1 MKKNNLIEML
11 QGCSMRNGMPVSAS
25 NPDGEPTVNRQS
37 RLMSYQCSLRNL
49 AMIFAILTLSI
60 ANIGT
65 AWGESPYNLDI
76 TSAFSSTGNQSK
88 NDGTVTISGYIQSKK
103 YNNVEST
110 KVAYLD
116 GSYYLTVSATSAC
129 ITSITVTANTDD
141 NSNTHEV
148 AYQTSADGSSW
159 SASTNMG
166 TCANRRSAPTSRT
179 ANFSP
184 AVQYVRFTK
193 GGSNKISVGAISIT
207 YTDGGG
213 DPDPGDECTK
223 IFWFAKA
230 EDAKTAGVEN
240 NTSTF
245 TGVVSGTSEEVSG
258 TITIDGKDYSVT
270 GRGKNG
276 KSAITFTVPVNKTA
290 TLYGLASSSGSSAR
304 ELTLT
309 GPNEY
314 SQVQSTSASSST
326 AGTITFTKMTA
337 GNYSI
342 AWGGKGAISML
353 CLKLCDAEPSCT
365 APNHV
370 DIKASAEVD
379 GYGRY
384 TIGEDISLTA
394 TAYSSAGTGS
404 PITSGIT
411 GYQWQKYVV
420 SEWQN
425 VTNEGNISGAT
436 TANLQISSCTE
447 SNVGSYQCIVSTGA
461 TCSTTSNSKM
471 VRVYSLDGNY
481 YGKAWTKNAIT
492 WTGNKTG
499 TVTLNLDAKQVYEF
513 KVRDNDGKEYG
524 SGANNYVIQ
533 SRDSKDCGTGNVNVR
548 LLTAPAGNYTF
559 TIDITHAQDNS
570 PYVNVVTN
578 YPTVSHPNTGYVYV
592 QKFNW
597 TPRLHYWYNDANKL
611 TDWENDPTINADQY
625 VNICGTDYWYVPV
638 INYYCNFI
646 ASDHGSNSTGD
657 QHTND
662 LHPGQRLYND
672 GSWKWGEFTTYSIS
686 FNAGGGTG
694 TMDAIEGI
702 CPSGSQVLTSN
713 AFTAPSGCASFA
725 HWIADVAVTANGSAV
740 AAGNPIANGAT
751 IQNISSDITLTAVW
765 KLATPT
771 ITDKG
776 DNTFSISGSIGGAS
790 YYYTTDGS
798 TPTTSSSLYSSAVD
812 FSAGKADITAKAI
825 AHKDGYVDSDVA
837 SQACTYV
844 APVDCPSSGTLYTAV
859 AAATGDISIAGNTSD
874 LELNT
879 STHKTTVTGGSMYV
893 TSQQTEST
901 NLITANGFT
910 MTNNNTFFKI
920 VLDCAL
926 EEGDVISVDVG
937 KKSDAARGVW
947 ITTATSRP
955 GSAPACALT
964 ATNASLTPVTYTVTG
979 SDEYHGKTVLYIYRA
994 TANTTYFNNINI
1006 SRPVTCTTPAAPTAF
1021 AAGSITSTGAKFTIT
1036 DAGDAASY
1044 DIYYATS
1051 SSEPDA
1057 GTAAT
1062 TTSDSKTKEVTGLTA
1077 STTYYA
1083 WVRSVCDADHKSAWV
1098 ALSGS
1103 SFTTEAGGGC
1113 TQQSVV
1119 KTVLSS
1125 TTAGTTTGYNN
1136 DEYAGDPTI
1145 VTFESNPV
1153 NGGYKLKSN
1162 SKLFVTLKKGSFVA
1176 GDKINIVITK
1186 ASDVNASTT
1195 GKLLIFY
1202 NASSPALLTTIDAA
1216 SAGTYTYTLT
1226 ASDITTLGSNKT
1238 IGVFRSS
1245 STTENNPYVKS
1256 VEVEGCRD
1264 WTVDETAPTFV
1275 SSVPANGATDVAT
1288 SGTIVLT
1295 FSEALG
1301 SVDESKFTLTGATKG
1316 TVNIDGSDAT
1326 KVNITYTGAA
1336 NSSTVTLATAAAAV
1350 SDVAGNA
1357 LAAALSDISFT
1368 TAAAAPVR
1376 DCEDL
1381 VVVTATST
1389 TAVAASVGTVV
1400 SEKLDEGNQFTAIDG
1415 YTYAVKPATSGKL
1428 TLSPKAGKSFA
1439 AGDSLIFIVHNG
1451 NSGEKKEGFKIGSS
1465 THTHSVAGKSLYY
1478 IRIELTASD
1487 IVDGKVEITRNS
1499 SDDRWVAVIIKTCD
1513 VLPSC
1518 TTPELPSL
1526 SDQEVCAGADGTAWD
1541 ATATN
1546 AATITAA
1553 GESIAYSW
1561 KKKGNDTE
1569 LANTASYTPTDVT
1582 AADAGIYVV
1591 TATVSKTGNSDATAS
1606 AEVTLTVKF
1615 TATPM
1620 VTMTPSSIA
1629 PGETATL
1636 TATSSEGATFQW
1648 FKCDNAAG
1656 DNPVNVVSTA
1666 TYTTPALAVGSYYY
1680 KVVATGDGT
1689 HTCGTAELIYQVE
1702 VAIPEQCHTY
1712 YWFPYSNDAGTN
1724 DVTNNENNFFSGTKT
1739 GSSNGGTY
1747 KFSVDGESLTAT
1759 KNTGS
1764 SSMTITFTIPS
1775 GKTGTL
1781 GINCKGSSSN
1791 PIYLTHSSGTPQT
1804 LISNSGSYGAF
1815 EVTDI
1820 AAGTYT
1826 VAAGASG
1833 GQSWTLSGMAVKV
1846 CTVCDATT
1854 MDVSNAAPTYDMSAG
1869 GDFTEPTF
1877 TVKHDGSAL
1886 SPQPALSYTSSNS
1899 AIATVNETTGALTFH
1914 GKTGTV
1920 TITATYSG
1928 DGTYCSSTASYTL
1941 TINCGSEVA
1950 PKIVLADG
1958 TNLTGCNTTITLHAK
1973 KQDGT
1978 DFTGGTYQWYRNGD
1992 VIEGATDASYTV
2004 ARAGTYIVTRTGACV
2019 QESTN
2024 KAVITNTV
2032 DEPTVERLVPFQYY
2046 HEDKEYS
2053 AQMKDRH
2060 LFAVHSQGTYEG
2072 KSYSMTATR
2081 VSDGAD
2087 VLSIVEGALWVKPG
2101 TGAGVGTDTVMI
2113 DLNLLIDQGLAAGDE
2128 VRFVCSAIA
2137 CGGISPVNNDIILK
2151 VIDQTP
2157 TLAIICSGADGDGTR
2172 DKANYVLHGDFLTG
2186 YNKAD
2191 LCLQTGG
2198 TTFDNT
2204 QELPL
2209 YTALKAHYRI
2219 TPVNGYAPFKL
2230 LNYEPFDLLLLTDF
2244 PKTKL
2249 GKDSDPRTAQATNK
2263 MDSMYVLVDYR
2274 PMLSFKT
2281 HMVAKTPSS
2290 WAVKGFTTSPTVPKT
2305 PQTHMN
2311 IVCYA
2316 HPMFNALS
2324 HLATDEVSPDHDE
2337 EGQMV
2342 YKMLTGGG
2350 YDKSKGI
2357 QGFELSDAGNFVTIA
2372 FTRYNATASAPA
2384 ADGTVTWTPGAEDRK
2399 LIAACERQTNIEAR
2413 MILLSINADALC
2425 KLTDAG
2431 IAMVDS
2437 TLQYLLESDPLK
2449 VADCSLTFD
2458 DKTGDGKWSTPGNWA
2473 PRYNQ
2478 VPNADL
2484 GARII
2489 KPCTVDNAEA
2499 IALSIKIEEEGKL
2512 IIPATSA
2519 LIVES
2524 SIRHAD
2530 GGNLSAPSA
2539 DEISIAANASGSG
2552 TLILNNITEDTR
2564 ASVQM
2569 YSKASTDQSADAA
2582 NWRWQYIGT
2591 PFNDVTDA
2599 MTNYYGSW
2607 LYLWNNGWN
2616 AVPKSA
2622 PLEPFAGYCI
2632 THPDGARTYSM
2643 TGTLATTADQTI
2655 TVPAEQYMVIANS
2668 WTAPIQI
2675 DNFTDDDLKNLAAKT
2690 IYFFNTGSDPNQS
2703 GTVQPAGVTGDAR
2716 WAAGTYVPVPIH
2728 AAPYSGDSTIS
2739 AMQGFYVVGG
2749 VSEGSIHL
2757 DYDRLVRPQKTGQNI
2772 VSGPMH
2778 VRRRAAAADGEPNVL
2793 KLFVG
2798 GNRYDDRLIL
2808 LEREDFTN
2816 GFDDGWDG
2824 DKWSGNSVAP
2834 ALWTLRN
2841 DNTHEA
2847 VSAIPD
2853 FEGTIIGFQAG
2864 EDDEYTFRFDY
2875 SGEADAIYL
2884 LDTETKV
2891 YTRVLTGNTYTFTTA
2906 DNAEHQRFVLTRSDA
2921 PQVATGVEPTSDSS
2935 LKGRAK
2941 KLLIEDKLYILLNSM
2956 LYDATGKLV
2965 R

>member
-1 MKKNNLIEML
+1 MSLLEFCTESKKKQKTN
-11 QGCSMRNGMPVSAS
+11 QVSRS
-25 NPDGEPTVNRQS
+25 QRVDHESITSRLRVNHEPTTRDKGTYRSLFDLVSLSS
-37 RLMSYQCSLRNL
+37 RSRAVAMLFAVL
-49 AMIFAILTLSI
+49 ALSI
-60 ANIGT
+60 ANIGM
-65 AWGESPYNLDI
+65 AWGAATKTYNFDDGVALSTDWDVTTSVPTGGTAVCEI
-76 TSAFSSTGNQSK
+76 TNSLSGASFSAQGNNNKYLGLAYKDKSNITITMVSK
-88 NDGTVTISGYIQSKK
+88 
-103 YNNVEST
+103 
-110 KVAYLD
+110 
-116 GSYYLTVSATSAC
+116 
-129 ITSITVTANTDD
+129 
-141 NSNTHEV
+141 
-148 AYQTSADGSSW
+148 
-159 SASTNMG
+159 AS
-166 TCANRRSAPTSRT
+166 
-179 ANFSP
+179 
-184 AVQYVRFTK
+184 
-193 GGSNKISVGAISIT
+193 
-207 YTDGGG
+207 YTDISNV
-213 DPDPGDECTK
+213 TL
-223 IFWFAKA
+223 
-230 EDAKTAGVEN
+230 
-240 NTSTF
+240 S
-245 TGVVSGTSEEVSG
+245 VVSGDNSKPTFAAYIVTASGDVEVFAATGSKSG
-258 TITIDGKDYSVT
+258 FNTGGTNKWGLKSIDLATAQTGKLKIVT
-270 GRGKNG
+270 
-276 KSAITFTVPVNKTA
+276 
-290 TLYGLASSSGSSAR
+290 YASSSGKYAAIDDI
-304 ELTLT
+304 
-309 GPNEY
+309 
-314 SQVQSTSASSST
+314 V
-326 AGTITFTKMTA
+326 IT
-337 GNYSI
+337 
-342 AWGGKGAISML
+342 
-353 CLKLCDAEPSCT
+353 
-365 APNHV
+365 
-370 DIKASAEVD
+370 
-379 GYGRY
+379 
-384 TIGEDISLTA
+384 
-394 TAYSSAGTGS
+394 
-404 PITSGIT
+404 
-411 GYQWQKYVV
+411 
-420 SEWQN
+420 
-425 VTNEGNISGAT
+425 
-436 TANLQISSCTE
+436 
-447 SNVGSYQCIVSTGA
+447 
-461 TCSTTSNSKM
+461 
-471 VRVYSLDGNY
+471 
-481 YGKAWTKNAIT
+481 
-492 WTGNKTG
+492 
-499 TVTLNLDAKQVYEF
+499 
-513 KVRDNDGKEYG
+513 YG
-524 SGANNYVIQ
+524 SGAAPEPSCGETAQAELTLSSNSGTI
-533 SRDSKDCGTGNVNVR
+533 CGTG
-548 LLTAPAGNYTF
+548 TTTF
-559 TIDITHAQDNS
+559 T
-570 PYVNVVTN
+570 
-578 YPTVSHPNTGYVYV
+578 VSGGSGTGALSVSSS
-592 QKFNW
+592 
-597 TPRLHYWYNDANKL
+597 
-611 TDWENDPTINADQY
+611 DPSKAT
-625 VNICGTDYWYVPV
+625 
-638 INYYCNFI
+638 
-646 ASDHGSNSTGD
+646 ASI
-657 QHTND
+657 
-662 LHPGQRLYND
+662 D
-672 GSWKWGEFTTYSIS
+672 GSTVTV
-686 FNAGGGTG
+686 TG
-694 TMDAIEGI
+694 
-702 CPSGSQVLTSN
+702 
-713 AFTAPSGCASFA
+713 
-725 HWIADVAVTANGSAV
+725 V
-740 AAGNPIANGAT
+740 AAGSAT
-751 IQNISSDITLTAVW
+751 I
-765 KLATPT
+765 
-771 ITDKG
+771 
-776 DNTFSISGSIGGAS
+776 
-790 YYYTTDGS
+790 
-798 TPTTSSSLYSSAVD
+798 
-812 FSAGKADITAKAI
+812 
-825 AHKDGYVDSDVA
+825 
-837 SQACTYV
+837 
-844 APVDCPSSGTLYTAV
+844 
-859 AAATGDISIAGNTSD
+859 
-874 LELNT
+874 
-879 STHKTTVTGGSMYV
+879 TVTK
-893 TSQQTEST
+893 
-901 NLITANGFT
+901 A
-910 MTNNNTFFKI
+910 
-920 VLDCAL
+920 C
-926 EEGDVISVDVG
+926 
-937 KKSDAARGVW
+937 DA
-947 ITTATSRP
+947 
-955 GSAPACALT
+955 
-964 ATNASLTPVTYTVTG
+964 TYA
-979 SDEYHGKTVLYIYRA
+979 EA
-994 TANTTYFNNINI
+994 TAIYSAT
-1006 SRPVTCTTPAAPTAF
+1006 VAAAPTANAGADKTTEPGNGVALAATTAADGCTGAWTIQSGPNTSTAQLSSTSSPTATF
-1021 AAGSITSTGAKFTIT
+1021 TPTVAGTYTLRWTVTNTSSSCSAYDEMTVSAALCSISECGNATLTYPIYTSGNLSTSNLFSGATSSNATAVSVGSSPAFTGVTVSAATKGSSANAGACYAKSTALTGKMQYSASSKSSSYYIDFPFTVNTGYTFTPCDVQVVIQPVSSKQAFTVEITNGTNVYGTSTATLNAGVMEPIIGLTSPAEMSAGNYAIRLYPHGGSSKEFRMGANVILKGTTAAVACSTPDAPTAFSAGSITSTGATFTIT
-1036 DAGDAASY
+1036 DAANAASY

-1051 SSEPDA
+1051 STDPTE
-1057 GTAAT
+1057 GTAAI
-1062 TTSDSKTKEVTGLTA
+1062 TTSTSKTKAVTGLTA
-1077 STTYYA
+1077 NTTYYA
-1083 WVRSVCDADHKSAWV
+1083 WVRSVCDADHKSDWV
-1098 ALSGS
+1098 AAS
-1103 SFTTEAGGGC
+1103 SFTTLAPPATYDVTFTLTNVVYSSGDNQGTDAATEGVAFSTVFAANSGYVLPSTITVTIGG
-1113 TQQSVV
+1113 SPA
-1119 KTVLSS
+1119 TV
-1125 TTAGTTTGYNN
+1125 GTGY
-1136 DEYAGDPTI
+1136 TW
-1145 VTFESNPV
+1145 
-1153 NGGYKLKSN
+1153 
-1162 SKLFVTLKKGSFVA
+1162 
-1176 GDKINIVITK
+1176 
-1186 ASDVNASTT
+1186 NASTGAFQVPAAQVT
-1195 GKLLIFY
+1195 GAIEITIAGETAPAGDCGEIIRSTFSGTKNSAVSTTTFNTTGTIGGTSTSYQIGDAGKLNTDGAYLILKLSTGTFLKGDTIKI
-1202 NASSPALLTTIDAA
+1202 SSDKSGGVKFAT
-1216 SAGTYTYTLT
+1216 GTVSTQTYTLIGT
-1226 ASDITTLGSNKT
+1226 AST
-1238 IGVFRSS
+1238 
-1245 STTENNPYVKS
+1245 
-1256 VEVEGCRD
+1256 
-1264 WTVDETAPTFV
+1264 
-1275 SSVPANGATDVAT
+1275 AT
-1288 SGTIVLT
+1288 SGGQPYYFVLAANADSIIVPRGASSSDYNQNPKITYVSVCRPCPECDATPAEPTAFTAGSIKSTGATFTITDAANAASYDIYYSTSNSAPDAGTAATTTSTSKTKAVTGLT
-1295 FSEALG
+1295 ANTTYYAW
-1301 SVDESKFTLTGATKG
+1301 VRAVCDESHKSGWVAASSFTTLAPPATYDVTFTLTNVVYSSGDNQGTDAATEG
-1316 TVNIDGSDAT
+1316 VAFSTVF
-1326 KVNITYTGAA
+1326 AA
-1336 NSSTVTLATAAAAV
+1336 NSGYVLPSTITVTIGGSPATVGTGYTWNASTGAFQVPAAQVTGAIEITI
-1350 SDVAGNA
+1350 AGE
-1357 LAAALSDISFT
+1357 T
-1368 TAAAAPVR
+1368 APVR

-1381 VVVTATST
+1381 VNTVANSATTVSST
-1389 TAVAASVGTVV
+1389 VGAATV
-1400 SEKLDEGNQFTAIDG
+1400 SNPSSQADNPGAIKLNSSG
-1415 YTYAVKPATSGKL
+1415 YI
-1428 TLSPKAGKSFA
+1428 TLSPEAGRSFA
-1439 AGDSLIFIVHNG
+1439 AGDSLIVTIYNQA
-1451 NSGEKKEGFKIGSS
+1451 SGSKTTGFKIG
-1465 THTHSVAGKSLYY
+1465 KSEY
-1478 IRIELTASD
+1478 TASIEGKANYTFRMELAATH
-1487 IVDGKVEITRNS
+1487 IVGGKVQINRYNS
-1499 SDDRWVAVIIKTCD
+1499 DGWFVAAIIKTCD
-1513 VLPSC
+1513 VLPPC

-1526 SDQEVCAGADGTAWD
+1526 SDQEVCAGNNGTTWD
-1541 ATATN
+1541 ATITNEGALAT
-1546 AATITAA
+1546 
-1553 GESIAYSW
+1553 GETVSYEW
-1561 KKKGNDTE
+1561 KKKGSDVV
-1569 LANTASYTPTDVT
+1569 LATTATYTPTDVT

-1648 FKCDNAAG
+1648 FKCDNAEGA
-1656 DNPVNVVSTA
+1656 NPVNVASTA
-1666 TYTTPALAVGSYYY
+1666 TYTTPALAVGSHYY

-1712 YWFPYSNDAGTN
+1712 YWFPYDADAGTN
-1724 DVTNNENNFFSGTKT
+1724 GVTNNEDNFFSGTKT

-1747 KFSVDGESLTAT
+1747 KFSVGGESLTAT
-1759 KNTGS
+1759 KNTGGS
-1764 SSMTITFTIPS
+1764 NMTITFTIPS

-1781 GINCKGSSSN
+1781 GINCKGSSNN
-1791 PIYLTHSSGTPQT
+1791 PLYLTHSSGTPQT

-1833 GQSWTLSGMAVKV
+1833 GQSWTLCGMAVKV
-1846 CTVCDATT
+1846 CTACEATT
-1854 MDVSNAAPTYDMSAG
+1854 MDVNNAAPTYDMSAG
-1869 GDFTEPTF
+1869 GDFAEPTF
-1877 TVKHDGSAL
+1877 TVKHNGSAL

-1941 TINCGSEVA
+1941 TINCGSEEA

-1973 KQDGT
+1973 KKDGT

-2060 LFAVHSQGTYEG
+2060 LFAVHSQGMLDD
-2072 KSYSMTATR
+2072 KPYSMTATR

-2087 VLSIVEGALWVKPG
+2087 VLSIVEGALWVKQG

-2113 DLNLLIDQGLAAGDE
+2113 DLNLLIDKGLAAGDE

-2157 TLAIICSGADGDGTR
+2157 TLAIICSGANGDGTR
-2172 DKANYVLHGDFLTG
+2172 GKANYVLHGDFLTG

-2249 GKDSDPRTAQATNK
+2249 NSDSRTAQATNK

-2281 HMVAKTPSS
+2281 HMVAKIPSS

-2372 FTRYNATASAPA
+2372 ITRYNATANAAA

-2458 DKTGDGKWSTPGNWA
+2458 DDNGTGVWSDEKNWA

-2478 VPNADL
+2478 VPKADL

-2499 IALSIKIEEEGKL
+2499 MALSIKIEKEGKL

-2539 DEISIAANASGSG
+2539 EEISIAANASGSG

-2607 LYLWNNGWN
+2607 LYLWNNGWT

-2655 TVPAEQYMVIANS
+2655 TVPADQYMVIANS

-2675 DNFTDDDLKNLAAKT
+2675 DNFIDDDLKNLAART

-2703 GTVQPAGVTGDAR
+2703 GSVQPEGVTGDAR

-2749 VSEGSIHL
+2749 ALEGSIHL

-2921 PQVATGVEPTSDSS
+2921 PQVATGVEPASDSS

-2941 KLLIEDKLYILLNSM
+2941 KLLIEDKLYILLNGM
-2956 LYDATGKLV
+2956 LYDATGKV
-2965 R
+2965 VK

>member
-1 MKKNNLIEML
+1 MRNFLQVNRALAAKKNFRLVNRALAAEKNVFTLHSI
-11 QGCSMRNGMPVSAS
+11 S
-25 NPDGEPTVNRQS
+25 NPDGQPTVNRQS
-37 RLMSYQCSLRNL
+37 AVALQSGKRSEKAPLSPTCLRYL
-49 AMIFAILTLSI
+49 SRIAMIFAVLTLSI
-60 ANIGT
+60 ANIGMV
-65 AWGESPYNLDI
+65 WGADYTIALTSFTESPTGTYTYEGLNGLKCGSYTNILVEVPSASASGTVSWVGSGSNNARFLYIYKTNGTVKDETRKIVYAKSYGSVDFTSSDI
-76 TSAFSSTGNQSK
+76 KTSEGKYYLVFGTTDDWKAAGVKYTVLGGAGGCAATANAGADKSTSVGVGVAMAATAASSGYTGAWSIKAGSPSTATSQLSSTSSATATFTPTAAGTYTLVWTVTDNS
-88 NDGTVTISGYIQSKK
+88 DGTCSAMD
-103 YNNVEST
+103 E
-110 KVAYLD
+110 A
-116 GSYYLTVSATSAC
+116 TV
-129 ITSITVTANTDD
+129 TVTAPTHTVTATTDNASYGTAAAASGTVMEGLTTTITATP
-141 NSNTHEV
+141 NSGYAFDHWT
-148 AYQTSADGSSW
+148 
-159 SASTNMG
+159 
-166 TCANRRSAPTSRT
+166 
-179 ANFSP
+179 
-184 AVQYVRFTK
+184 
-193 GGSNKISVGAISIT
+193 
-207 YTDGGG
+207 
-213 DPDPGDECTK
+213 
-223 IFWFAKA
+223 
-230 EDAKTAGVEN
+230 
-240 NTSTF
+240 
-245 TGVVSGTSEEVSG
+245 VSGTG
-258 TITIDGKDYSVT
+258 
-270 GRGKNG
+270 
-276 KSAITFTVPVNKTA
+276 A
-290 TLYGLASSSGSSAR
+290 TLSSTSTNPT
-304 ELTLT
+304 TLT
-309 GPNEY
+309 M
-314 SQVQSTSASSST
+314 
-326 AGTITFTKMTA
+326 GTGDVT
-337 GNYSI
+337 
-342 AWGGKGAISML
+342 
-353 CLKLCDAEPSCT
+353 
-365 APNHV
+365 V
-370 DIKASAEVD
+370 
-379 GYGRY
+379 
-384 TIGEDISLTA
+384 
-394 TAYSSAGTGS
+394 TAYFVEKS
-404 PITSGIT
+404 
-411 GYQWQKYVV
+411 
-420 SEWQN
+420 
-425 VTNEGNISGAT
+425 
-436 TANLQISSCTE
+436 
-447 SNVGSYQCIVSTGA
+447 
-461 TCSTTSNSKM
+461 
-471 VRVYSLDGNY
+471 
-481 YGKAWTKNAIT
+481 
-492 WTGNKTG
+492 
-499 TVTLNLDAKQVYEF
+499 
-513 KVRDNDGKEYG
+513 
-524 SGANNYVIQ
+524 
-533 SRDSKDCGTGNVNVR
+533 
-548 LLTAPAGNYTF
+548 
-559 TIDITHAQDNS
+559 
-570 PYVNVVTN
+570 
-578 YPTVSHPNTGYVYV
+578 
-592 QKFNW
+592 
-597 TPRLHYWYNDANKL
+597 
-611 TDWENDPTINADQY
+611 
-625 VNICGTDYWYVPV
+625 
-638 INYYCNFI
+638 
-646 ASDHGSNSTGD
+646 
-657 QHTND
+657 
-662 LHPGQRLYND
+662 
-672 GSWKWGEFTTYSIS
+672 
-686 FNAGGGTG
+686 
-694 TMDAIEGI
+694 
-702 CPSGSQVLTSN
+702 
-713 AFTAPSGCASFA
+713 
-725 HWIADVAVTANGSAV
+725 
-740 AAGNPIANGAT
+740 
-751 IQNISSDITLTAVW
+751 
-765 KLATPT
+765 
-771 ITDKG
+771 
-776 DNTFSISGSIGGAS
+776 
-790 YYYTTDGS
+790 
-798 TPTTSSSLYSSAVD
+798 
-812 FSAGKADITAKAI
+812 
-825 AHKDGYVDSDVA
+825 
-837 SQACTYV
+837 
-844 APVDCPSSGTLYTAV
+844 CPSSGTLYTAV
-859 AAATGDISIAGNTSD
+859 AAATGNISIAAKTSD

-893 TSQQTEST
+893 FNGQENSAK
-901 NLITANGFT
+901 NLITSSGFS
-910 MTNNNTFFKI
+910 MTNNNTYFKL

-937 KKSDAARGVW
+937 KQSDAARGVW

-979 SDEYHGKTVLYIYRA
+979 SDDYRGETVLYIYRA
-994 TANTTYFNNINI
+994 TGNTTYFNNINI
-1006 SRPVTCTTPAAPTAF
+1006 SRPVACSTPDAPTGF
-1021 AAGSITSTGAKFTIT
+1021 TAGSITSTGATFTIN
-1036 DAGDAASY
+1036 DAANAASY
-1044 DIYYATS
+1044 DIYYSTS
-1051 SSEPDA
+1051 NSAPDA

-1062 TTSDSKTKEVTGLTA
+1062 TTSTSKTKAVTGLTA
-1077 STTYYA
+1077 NTTYNA

-1103 SFTTEAGGGC
+1103 SFETTSTPAGLTALECNTLYKVSDMVPASITLSGTGQYGAGLSANTKFEVIGDPSKTDQAGGTPEMKTIAAVTIDGTSC
-1113 TQQSVV
+1113 PAAMYLKRAAAMSGSLPTSNAV
-1119 KTVLSS
+1119 KFIVG
-1125 TTAGTTTGYNN
+1125 TAGTLSMYVKRSDRLYLIKEGGSEVSLGSSDRDVKVEKPVT
-1136 DEYAGDPTI
+1136 AGTYYI
-1145 VTFESNPV
+1145 FAKNTSTAVYGLQLTCAATVTYKP
-1153 NGGYKLKSN
+1153 NGGTGSDLVVNDLTARDNPFTAPSGKAFDGWNTAADGSGTDYAVGATISSDITLFAQWKDAYTVTYKAN
-1162 SKLFVTLKKGSFVA
+1162 GGA
-1176 GDKINIVITK
+1176 G
-1186 ASDVNASTT
+1186 ADVVD
-1195 GKLLIFY
+1195 
-1202 NASSPALLTTIDAA
+1202 DAA
-1216 SAGTYTYTLT
+1216 SEV
-1226 ASDITTLGSNKT
+1226 AS
-1238 IGVFRSS
+1238 
-1245 STTENNPYVKS
+1245 NPFSY
-1256 VEVEGCRD
+1256 
-1264 WTVDETAPTFV
+1264 
-1275 SSVPANGATDVAT
+1275 
-1288 SGTIVLT
+1288 SGH
-1295 FSEALG
+1295 S
-1301 SVDESKFTLTGATKG
+1301 FTGW
-1316 TVNIDGSDAT
+1316 N
-1326 KVNITYTGAA
+1326 
-1336 NSSTVTLATAAAAV
+1336 TAADGTGTSYAV
-1350 SDVAGNA
+1350 GDAVTSNLTLYAQWEEV
-1357 LAAALSDISFT
+1357 F
-1368 TAAAAPVR
+1368 VR
-1376 DCEDL
+1376 DCEEL

-1400 SEKLDEGNQFTAIDG
+1400 SASLTAGNQFTAIDG
-1415 YTYAVKPATSGKL
+1415 YTYAVKPGSSGKL

-1439 AGDSLIFIVHNG
+1439 AGDSLICIVHNG
-1451 NSGEKKEGFKIGSS
+1451 NSGAKTEGFKIGSS
-1465 THTHSVAGKSLYY
+1465 THTHSVAGNSLYY

-1499 SDDRWVAVIIKTCD
+1499 SEDRWVAVIIKTCD
-1513 VLPSC
+1513 VLPPC

-1526 SDQEVCAGADGTAWD
+1526 IDQEVCAGEDGTAWD
-1541 ATATN
+1541 ATITNEDALAT
-1546 AATITAA
+1546 T
-1553 GESIAYSW
+1553 GETVSYEW
-1561 KKKGNDTE
+1561 KKKGSDVV
-1569 LANTASYTPTDVT
+1569 LAHTASYTPTDVT

-1656 DNPVNVVSTA
+1656 DNPFNVGSGASFTTST
-1666 TYTTPALAVGSYYY
+1666 LAAGSYYY

-1712 YWFPYSNDAGTN
+1712 YWFPYDADARTN
-1724 DVTNNENNFFSGTKT
+1724 DVTNNENKFFSGAKT

-1781 GINCKGSSSN
+1781 GIHCKGSSSK
-1791 PIYLTHSSGTPQT
+1791 PLYLTHSSGTPQLLVSDDSNNAAFKITGITPGEWT
-1804 LISNSGSYGAF
+1804 LTS
-1815 EVTDI
+1815 
-1820 AAGTYT
+1820 AG
-1826 VAAGASG
+1826 
-1833 GQSWTLSGMAVKV
+1833 SWTLSGMAVKV
-1846 CTVCDATT
+1846 CTACEATT

-1877 TVKHDGSAL
+1877 TVKHNGSAL

-1941 TINCGSEVA
+1941 TINCGSEEA

-1992 VIEGATDASYTV
+1992 VIEGATAASYTV

-2060 LFAVHSQGTYEG
+2060 LFAVHSQGTLDD
-2072 KSYSMTATR
+2072 KPYSMTATR
-2081 VSDGAD
+2081 VSDDAD
-2087 VLSIVEGALWVKPG
+2087 VLSMVEGALWVKQG

-2157 TLAIICSGADGDGTR
+2157 TLAIICSGANGDGTR

-2198 TTFDNT
+2198 TSFDNA

-2249 GKDSDPRTAQATNK
+2249 NSDSRTAQATNK

-2458 DKTGDGKWSTPGNWA
+2458 DDNGTGVWSDEKNWA

-2499 IALSIKIEEEGKL
+2499 MALSIKIEKEGKL

-2690 IYFFNTGSDPNQS
+2690 IYFFNTGSDPNQEGS
-2703 GTVQPAGVTGDAR
+2703 VQPAGVTGDAR

-2906 DNAEHQRFVLTRSDA
+2906 DKAEHQRFVLTRSDA

-2941 KLLIEDKLYILLNSM
+2941 KLLIEDKLYILLNGM

>member
-1 MKKNNLIEML
+1 MRNFLQVNRALAAKKNFQLVNRALAAEKNVFTLHSI
-11 QGCSMRNGMPVSAS
+11 S
-25 NPDGEPTVNRQS
+25 NPDGQPTVNRQS
-37 RLMSYQCSLRNL
+37 AVALQSGKRSEKAPLGPTCLRNL
-49 AMIFAILTLSI
+49 SRIAMIFAVLALSI
-60 ANIGT
+60 ANIGM
-65 AWGESPYNLDI
+65 AWGETASYSFTAASVISSNFTETKSNSTNIVTTVNQNSPGGAY
-76 TSAFSSTGNQSK
+76 TGKALKVEMK
-88 NDGTVTISGYIQSKK
+88 N
-103 YNNVEST
+103 
-110 KVAYLD
+110 
-116 GSYYLTVSATSAC
+116 
-129 ITSITVTANTDD
+129 
-141 NSNTHEV
+141 NSNLEYTLV
-148 AYQTSADGSSW
+148 TVNS
-159 SASTNMG
+159 
-166 TCANRRSAPTSRT
+166 
-179 ANFSP
+179 FSNI
-184 AVQYVRFTK
+184 
-193 GGSNKISVGAISIT
+193 SN
-207 YTDGGG
+207 
-213 DPDPGDECTK
+213 
-223 IFWFAKA
+223 
-230 EDAKTAGVEN
+230 
-240 NTSTF
+240 
-245 TGVVSGTSEEVSG
+245 
-258 TITIDGKDYSVT
+258 
-270 GRGKNG
+270 
-276 KSAITFTVPVNKTA
+276 ITFNFGT
-290 TLYGLASSSGSSAR
+290 GSSAR
-304 ELTLT
+304 GNIKL
-309 GPNEY
+309 G
-314 SQVQSTSASSST
+314 VDISST
-326 AGTITFTKMTA
+326 ADFSSDVTTLMDYSQTWQTSYNAYSGSNPDNSKMYQVAKTVSNKSGYVRFRITNTSSGKTAFLGDVTITYGGGGGCSATADAGADKSTTVGVGVAMAATAASSGYTGAWSIKAGSPSTATSQLSSTSSATATFTPTA
-337 GNYSI
+337 AGTYTLVWTVTDNSDGTCS
-342 AWGGKGAISML
+342 AMDEATVTV
-353 CLKLCDAEPSCT
+353 T
-365 APNHV
+365 APTHTV
-370 DIKASAEVD
+370 
-379 GYGRY
+379 
-384 TIGEDISLTA
+384 TA
-394 TAYSSAGTGS
+394 TTDNASYGTAAAAK
-404 PITSGIT
+404 TT
-411 GYQWQKYVV
+411 VA
-420 SEWQN
+420 E
-425 VTNEGNISGAT
+425 GAT
-436 TANLQISSCTE
+436 TTITATPKSGYAFDHWT
-447 SNVGSYQCIVSTGA
+447 VSGTGA
-461 TCSTTSNSKM
+461 TLSSTSTNPTTLTM
-471 VRVYSLDGNY
+471 G
-481 YGKAWTKNAIT
+481 
-492 WTGNKTG
+492 TGDV
-499 TVTLNLDAKQVYEF
+499 TVTAYFVEK
-513 KVRDNDGKEYG
+513 
-524 SGANNYVIQ
+524 
-533 SRDSKDCGTGNVNVR
+533 T
-548 LLTAPAGNYTF
+548 
-559 TIDITHAQDNS
+559 
-570 PYVNVVTN
+570 
-578 YPTVSHPNTGYVYV
+578 
-592 QKFNW
+592 
-597 TPRLHYWYNDANKL
+597 
-611 TDWENDPTINADQY
+611 
-625 VNICGTDYWYVPV
+625 
-638 INYYCNFI
+638 
-646 ASDHGSNSTGD
+646 
-657 QHTND
+657 
-662 LHPGQRLYND
+662 
-672 GSWKWGEFTTYSIS
+672 
-686 FNAGGGTG
+686 
-694 TMDAIEGI
+694 
-702 CPSGSQVLTSN
+702 
-713 AFTAPSGCASFA
+713 
-725 HWIADVAVTANGSAV
+725 
-740 AAGNPIANGAT
+740 
-751 IQNISSDITLTAVW
+751 
-765 KLATPT
+765 
-771 ITDKG
+771 
-776 DNTFSISGSIGGAS
+776 
-790 YYYTTDGS
+790 
-798 TPTTSSSLYSSAVD
+798 
-812 FSAGKADITAKAI
+812 
-825 AHKDGYVDSDVA
+825 
-837 SQACTYV
+837 
-844 APVDCPSSGTLYTAV
+844 CPSSGTLYTAV
-859 AAATGDISIAGNTSD
+859 AAATGDISIDARTSN
-874 LELNT
+874 LELNN

-893 TSQQTEST
+893 FNEQTSAKK
-901 NLITANGFT
+901 LITSSGFS
-910 MTNNNTFFKI
+910 MTNNNTYFKL

-937 KKSDAARGVW
+937 KQSDAARGVW

-955 GSAPACALT
+955 SSAPACALT

-979 SDEYHGKTVLYIYRA
+979 SDDYRGETVLYIYRA
-994 TANTTYFNNINI
+994 TGNTTYFNNINI
-1006 SRPVTCTTPAAPTAF
+1006 SRPVACSTPDAPTGF
-1021 AAGSITSTGAKFTIT
+1021 TAGSITSTGATFTIT
-1036 DAGDAASY
+1036 DAANAASY
-1044 DIYYATS
+1044 DIYYSTS
-1051 SSEPDA
+1051 STDP
-1057 GTAAT
+1057 TAETEAT
-1062 TTSDSKTKEVTGLTA
+1062 TTSTEKTKAVTGLTA
-1077 STTYYA
+1077 NTTYNA

-1103 SFTTEAGGGC
+1103 SFETTSTPAELTAIEANVLYQAADMANITFTGSDQWFAGLSTNAKFKTYGDGSS
-1113 TQQSVV
+1113 TSAKG
-1119 KTVLSS
+1119 KTVSS
-1125 TTAGTTTGYNN
+1125 TSITDDIDTKNFTSIAYIMTADNTSSTSDPTKGAIEFITPSTAGYL
-1136 DEYAGDPTI
+1136 YLY
-1145 VTFESNPV
+1145 FENTSSA
-1153 NGGYKLKSN
+1153 L
-1162 SKLFVTLKKGSFVA
+1162 TLKKKGTSTPTSLSGAKYKKVA
-1176 GDKINIVITK
+1176 VEANTHYFING
-1186 ASDVNASTT
+1186 A
-1195 GKLLIFY
+1195 
-1202 NASSPALLTTIDAA
+1202 
-1216 SAGTYTYTLT
+1216 
-1226 ASDITTLGSNKT
+1226 GSNRGLYGIKL
-1238 IGVFRSS
+1238 IL
-1245 STTENNPYVKS
+1245 
-1256 VEVEGCRD
+1256 
-1264 WTVDETAPTFV
+1264 DETAPTFV

-1316 TVNIDGSDAT
+1316 TVTIDGSDAT
-1326 KVNITYTGAA
+1326 KVNIIYTGAE

-1368 TAAAAPVR
+1368 TAAGAPAGLTALECNTLYKVEHMVPASITLSEMGQYAAGLSANTKFEVIGDPAAAANAGGTPEMKNEAASFAEQSFTARMYLKGASNTTGSGTTFVPTSRALKFIVGTTGTLDIYAHRVDRLYLKKEGDSGTTQLGSSTSGSGSMVSHNVTAGTYYIYSVNSSTCIYGVRLNCANTVTYKPNGGTGSDLVVNDLTARDNPFTAPSGKAFDGWNTAADGSGTDYAVGATISSDITLFAQWKDAYTVTYKANGGTGADVVDDAASEVASNPFSYSGHSFTGWDTAADGTGTSYAVGDAVTSNLTLYAQWEEVFVR
-1376 DCEDL
+1376 DCEEL

-1389 TAVAASVGTVV
+1389 TAVDASVGTVV
-1400 SEKLDEGNQFTAIDG
+1400 SEKLSEGNQFTAIDG

-1451 NSGEKKEGFKIGSS
+1451 NSGEKIEGFKIGSS
-1465 THTHSVAGKSLYY
+1465 THTHSVAGNSLYY

-1499 SDDRWVAVIIKTCD
+1499 SDDRWVAAIIKTCD
-1513 VLPSC
+1513 VLPPC
-1518 TTPELPSL
+1518 TTPVLPSL
-1526 SDQEVCAGADGTAWD
+1526 SDQEVCAGENGTAWD
-1541 ATATN
+1541 ATITNEDALAT
-1546 AATITAA
+1546 T
-1553 GESIAYSW
+1553 GETVSYEW
-1561 KKKGNDTE
+1561 KKKGSDVV
-1569 LANTASYTPTDVT
+1569 LAHTASYTPTDVT

-1656 DNPVNVVSTA
+1656 DNPFN
-1666 TYTTPALAVGSYYY
+1666 VGSGASFTTSTLAAGSHYY

-1712 YWFPYSNDAGTN
+1712 YWFPYDADARTN
-1724 DVTNNENNFFSGTKT
+1724 DVTNNENKFFSGAKT

-1747 KFSVDGESLTAT
+1747 NFSVDGESLTAT

-1781 GINCKGSSSN
+1781 GINCKGSSSK
-1791 PIYLTHSSGTPQT
+1791 PLYLTHSSGTPQLLVSDDSNNAAFKITGITPGEWT
-1804 LISNSGSYGAF
+1804 LTS
-1815 EVTDI
+1815 
-1820 AAGTYT
+1820 AG
-1826 VAAGASG
+1826 
-1833 GQSWTLSGMAVKV
+1833 SWTLSGMAVKV
-1846 CTVCDATT
+1846 CTACEATT
-1854 MDVSNAAPTYDMSAG
+1854 MDVSDAAPTYDMSAG

-1877 TVKHDGSAL
+1877 TVKHNGSAL

-1941 TINCGSEVA
+1941 TINCGSEEA

-2060 LFAVHSQGTYEG
+2060 LFAVHSQGTLDD
-2072 KSYSMTATR
+2072 KPYSMTATR
-2081 VSDGAD
+2081 VSDDAD
-2087 VLSIVEGALWVKPG
+2087 VLSMVEGALWVKQG

-2172 DKANYVLHGDFLTG
+2172 NKANYVLHGDFLTG

-2249 GKDSDPRTAQATNK
+2249 NSGSRTAQATNK

-2290 WAVKGFTTSPTVPKT
+2290 WAVKGFTTSPTVPDT
-2305 PQTHMN
+2305 SQTHMN

-2350 YDKSKGI
+2350 YDKKKGI

-2372 FTRYNATASAPA
+2372 FTRYNATVSAPA
-2384 ADGTVTWTPGAEDRK
+2384 ADGTVTWTPFAEDRK

-2425 KLTDAG
+2425 KLTEAG

-2458 DKTGDGKWSTPGNWA
+2458 DNNGTGVWSDEKNWA

-2499 IALSIKIEEEGKL
+2499 MALSIKIEKEGKL

-2622 PLEPFAGYCI
+2622 PLAPFAGYCI

-2690 IYFFNTGSDPNQS
+2690 IYFFNTGSDPNQEGS
-2703 GTVQPAGVTGDAR
+2703 VQPAGVTGDAR

-2824 DKWSGNSVAP
+2824 DKWSDNSVAP

-2884 LDTETKV
+2884 LDTKTKV

-2921 PQVATGVEPTSDSS
+2921 PQVATGVEPASDSS

-2941 KLLIEDKLYILLNSM
+2941 KLLIEDKLYILLNGM
-2956 LYDATGKLV
+2956 LYDATGKVV

>member
-1 MKKNNLIEML
+1 MSLLEFCTESRKVQKMN
-11 QGCSMRNGMPVSAS
+11 QVSRSQRVDHESITSRLRA
-25 NPDGEPTVNRQS
+25 NHEPTTRDKGTYRSLFDLVSLSS
-37 RLMSYQCSLRNL
+37 RSRAVAMLFAVL
-49 AMIFAILTLSI
+49 ALSM
-60 ANIGT
+60 ANIGM
-65 AWGESPYNLDI
+65 AWA
-76 TSAFSSTGNQSK
+76 TSATVGITTTTSASSGATGTARTTSGATNLTVNPQLNSGISGALAEYSNGDKGMYYASSSAVYTKGAYKWNKNTNTTEIITANNYVGYEVEVASGYKYSLSNLTFQIGASCNMTYKLMIYNSSGTAIYTGSETTVTNYKSTTSTNYSQSIDLSGTAAVQNLTGTFYVRAFLKFSSTGKYLYFPAFTITGNVEESADPPCGETAQAELTLSSNSGTICGTGTTTFTVSGGSGTGALSVASSDPSK
-88 NDGTVTISGYIQSKK
+88 ATASIDGATVTVTG
-103 YNNVEST
+103 
-110 KVAYLD
+110 VAA
-116 GSYYLTVSATSAC
+116 GSAT
-129 ITSITVTANTDD
+129 ITVTKACD
-141 NSNTHEV
+141 
-148 AYQTSADGSSW
+148 A
-159 SASTNMG
+159 
-166 TCANRRSAPTSRT
+166 
-179 ANFSP
+179 
-184 AVQYVRFTK
+184 
-193 GGSNKISVGAISIT
+193 T
-207 YTDGGG
+207 Y
-213 DPDPGDECTK
+213 
-223 IFWFAKA
+223 A
-230 EDAKTAGVEN
+230 EKTA
-240 NTSTF
+240 
-245 TGVVSGTSEEVSG
+245 
-258 TITIDGKDYSVT
+258 IYS
-270 GRGKNG
+270 
-276 KSAITFTVPVNKTA
+276 ATVA
-290 TLYGLASSSGSSAR
+290 
-304 ELTLT
+304 
-309 GPNEY
+309 
-314 SQVQSTSASSST
+314 
-326 AGTITFTKMTA
+326 
-337 GNYSI
+337 
-342 AWGGKGAISML
+342 
-353 CLKLCDAEPSCT
+353 
-365 APNHV
+365 
-370 DIKASAEVD
+370 
-379 GYGRY
+379 
-384 TIGEDISLTA
+384 
-394 TAYSSAGTGS
+394 
-404 PITSGIT
+404 
-411 GYQWQKYVV
+411 
-420 SEWQN
+420 
-425 VTNEGNISGAT
+425 
-436 TANLQISSCTE
+436 
-447 SNVGSYQCIVSTGA
+447 
-461 TCSTTSNSKM
+461 
-471 VRVYSLDGNY
+471 
-481 YGKAWTKNAIT
+481 
-492 WTGNKTG
+492 
-499 TVTLNLDAKQVYEF
+499 
-513 KVRDNDGKEYG
+513 
-524 SGANNYVIQ
+524 
-533 SRDSKDCGTGNVNVR
+533 
-548 LLTAPAGNYTF
+548 
-559 TIDITHAQDNS
+559 
-570 PYVNVVTN
+570 
-578 YPTVSHPNTGYVYV
+578 
-592 QKFNW
+592 
-597 TPRLHYWYNDANKL
+597 
-611 TDWENDPTINADQY
+611 
-625 VNICGTDYWYVPV
+625 
-638 INYYCNFI
+638 
-646 ASDHGSNSTGD
+646 
-657 QHTND
+657 
-662 LHPGQRLYND
+662 
-672 GSWKWGEFTTYSIS
+672 
-686 FNAGGGTG
+686 
-694 TMDAIEGI
+694 
-702 CPSGSQVLTSN
+702 
-713 AFTAPSGCASFA
+713 
-725 HWIADVAVTANGSAV
+725 
-740 AAGNPIANGAT
+740 
-751 IQNISSDITLTAVW
+751 
-765 KLATPT
+765 
-771 ITDKG
+771 
-776 DNTFSISGSIGGAS
+776 
-790 YYYTTDGS
+790 
-798 TPTTSSSLYSSAVD
+798 
-812 FSAGKADITAKAI
+812 
-825 AHKDGYVDSDVA
+825 
-837 SQACTYV
+837 
-844 APVDCPSSGTLYTAV
+844 
-859 AAATGDISIAGNTSD
+859 
-874 LELNT
+874 
-879 STHKTTVTGGSMYV
+879 
-893 TSQQTEST
+893 
-901 NLITANGFT
+901 
-910 MTNNNTFFKI
+910 
-920 VLDCAL
+920 
-926 EEGDVISVDVG
+926 
-937 KKSDAARGVW
+937 
-947 ITTATSRP
+947 
-955 GSAPACALT
+955 
-964 ATNASLTPVTYTVTG
+964 
-979 SDEYHGKTVLYIYRA
+979 
-994 TANTTYFNNINI
+994 
-1006 SRPVTCTTPAAPTAF
+1006 AAPTANAGADKTTEPGNGVALAATTAPDGCTGAWTIQSGPSTSTAQLSSTSSATATFTPTVAGTYTLRWTVTNTSSSCSAYDEMTVSAAAPCSTPADPDGF
-1021 AAGSITSTGAKFTIT
+1021 AAGSITATGATFTIT
-1036 DAGDAASY
+1036 DDGSPASY
-1044 DIYYATS
+1044 DIYYSTS
-1051 SSEPDA
+1051 STAPTA
-1057 GTAAT
+1057 GTAAI
-1062 TTSDSKTKEVTGLTA
+1062 TTSTSKTKAVTGLTA
-1077 STTYYA
+1077 NTTYYA
-1083 WVRSVCDADHKSAWV
+1083 WVRAVCDESHKSGWV

-1103 SFTTEAGGGC
+1103 SFTTSAGGGC
-1113 TQQSVV
+1113 TPQSVV

-1136 DEYAGDPTI
+1136 DEYAGSATI
-1145 VTFESNPV
+1145 VTFQSKPI
-1153 NGGYKLKSN
+1153 NGGYKMQSD
-1162 SKLFVTLKKGSFVA
+1162 SKLFVTLKKGNFVE

-1186 ASDVNASTT
+1186 ASDLTNA
-1195 GKLLIFY
+1195 GKVLIFY
-1202 NASSPALLTTIDAA
+1202 DASSPKLLTTIDASA
-1216 SAGTYTYTLT
+1216 AGTFTYTLT
-1226 ASDITTLGSNKT
+1226 AANISTLGSTKT
-1238 IGVFRSS
+1238 IGVYRPSS
-1245 STTENNPYVKS
+1245 GDNVSNPYVKS

-1301 SVDESKFTLTGATKG
+1301 SVDERKFTLTGATKG
-1316 TVNIDGSDAT
+1316 TVTIDGSDAT
-1326 KVNITYTGAA
+1326 KVNITYTGAE

-1368 TAAAAPVR
+1368 TAAAAVAG
-1376 DCEDL
+1376 DCEEL
-1381 VVVTATST
+1381 VHTEYLDGSHVTT
-1389 TAVAASVGTVV
+1389 SVGSATL
-1400 SEKLDEGNQFTAIDG
+1400 SSPNSQS
-1415 YTYAVKPATSGKL
+1415 TYAAIKLNSSGYIE
-1428 TLSPKAGKSFA
+1428 LSPKAGRSFA
-1439 AGDSLIFIVHNG
+1439 VGDSLIVTMF
-1451 NSGEKKEGFKIGSS
+1451 NSASS
-1465 THTHSVAGKSLYY
+1465 AKTTGYRIAGTDY
-1478 IRIELTASD
+1478 TASMPSRVNYTFRRKLIAAD
-1487 IVDGKVEITRNS
+1487 IVSSKVKIERESTNGANS
-1499 SDDRWVAVIIKTCD
+1499 YFYSAIIKHCED
-1513 VLPSC
+1513 LPPC

-1526 SDQEVCAGADGTAWD
+1526 SNQEVCAGENGTAWD
-1541 ATATN
+1541 ATITNEDALAT
-1546 AATITAA
+1546 T
-1553 GESIAYSW
+1553 GETVSYEW
-1561 KKKGNDTE
+1561 KKKGSDVV
-1569 LANTASYTPTDVT
+1569 LAHTASYTPTDVT

-1606 AEVTLTVKF
+1606 AEVKLTVKF
-1615 TATPM
+1615 TAKPM

-1636 TATSSEGATFQW
+1636 TATSSEGATFAW
-1648 FKCDNAAG
+1648 YSCDNAEGA
-1656 DNPVNVVSTA
+1656 NPVNVASTA
-1666 TYTTPALAVGSYYY
+1666 TYTTPALAVGSHYY

-1712 YWFPYSNDAGTN
+1712 YWFPYDADARTN

-1747 KFSVDGESLTAT
+1747 KFSVGGESLTAT
-1759 KNTGS
+1759 KNTGGS
-1764 SSMTITFTIPS
+1764 NMTITFTIPS

-1781 GINCKGSSSN
+1781 GIHCKGSSKN
-1791 PIYLTHSSGTPQT
+1791 PLYLTHSSGTPQT

-1820 AAGTYT
+1820 AAGTYA

-1846 CTVCDATT
+1846 CTACEATT
-1854 MDVSNAAPTYDMSAG
+1854 MDVSDAAPTYDMSEG
-1869 GDFTEPTF
+1869 GDFAEPTF
-1877 TVKHDGSAL
+1877 TVKHNGSDL

-1941 TINCGSEVA
+1941 TINCGDEVA

-2004 ARAGTYIVTRTGACV
+2004 ARAGTYIVTRTDACV

-2032 DEPTVERLVPFQYY
+2032 EEPTVERLVPFQYY

-2060 LFAVHSQGTYEG
+2060 LFAVHSQGTLDD
-2072 KSYSMTATR
+2072 KPYSMTATR
-2081 VSDGAD
+2081 VSDDAD
-2087 VLSIVEGALWVKPG
+2087 VLSMVEGALWVKQG

-2157 TLAIICSGADGDGTR
+2157 TLAIICSGANGDGTR

-2191 LCLQTGG
+2191 LCLQTAG
-2198 TTFDNT
+2198 TSFDNA

-2249 GKDSDPRTAQATNK
+2249 NSDSRTAQATNK

-2350 YDKSKGI
+2350 YDKSKGV

-2384 ADGTVTWTPGAEDRK
+2384 TDGTVTWTPGAEDRK

-2458 DKTGDGKWSTPGNWA
+2458 DSNGTGVWSDEKNWA

-2489 KPCTVDNAEA
+2489 KPCRVDNAKA
-2499 IALSIKIEEEGKL
+2499 MALSIKIEKEGKL

-2569 YSKASTDQSADAA
+2569 YSKASTDQSTNAA

-2607 LYLWNNGWN
+2607 LYLWNNGWT

-2655 TVPAEQYMVIANS
+2655 TVPADQYMVIANS

-2675 DNFTDDDLKNLAAKT
+2675 DNFIDDDLKNLAAKT

-2703 GTVQPAGVTGDAR
+2703 GPVQSAGVTDDAR

-2749 VSEGSIHL
+2749 TLEGSIHL

-2941 KLLIEDKLYILLNSM
+2941 KLLIEDKLYILLNGM
-2956 LYDATGKLV
+2956 LYDATGKV
-2965 R
+2965 VK

>member
-1 MKKNNLIEML
+1 MRNFLQVNRALAAEKNFQLVNRALAAKKNVFTLHSI
-11 QGCSMRNGMPVSAS
+11 S
-25 NPDGEPTVNRQS
+25 NPDGQPTVNRQS
-37 RLMSYQCSLRNL
+37 AVALQSGTRSEKAPLGPTCLRYL
-49 AMIFAILTLSI
+49 SRIAMIFAVLALSI
-60 ANIGT
+60 ANIGM
-65 AWGESPYNLDI
+65 AWGAASTSSDGKYATGTIDFSTIGSLSANTTYWHNGIKFFSGNSADVSAN
-76 TSAFSSTGNQSK
+76 TSAWSEKVSIPAYISEKTASNQANKGKWGKNGNGVQYTMSGFACSQHTIGVHVNQPCTLTVVVNKNLASDTDDAGISASIDATAYAAAWTTSTYKVAGGALTVNSARADAINAPGRYTLTIVITDGNLTDGEAVVKMFNSSSGTGSGKLFCWESITVASAAPTPACGETAQAELTLSSNSGTICGTGTATFTVNGGSGTGALSVSSSDPSKATASIDGSTVTVTGVAAGSATITVTKACDATYAEATAIYSATVAAIPTANAGADKTTEPGNGVALAATTAADGCTGAWTIQSGPNTSTAQLSSTSSATATFTPTVAGTYTLRW
-88 NDGTVTISGYIQSKK
+88 TVTNTSS
-103 YNNVEST
+103 SCS
-110 KVAYLD
+110 AYD
-116 GSYYLTVSATSAC
+116 EMTVSAAVCSISECGNATLTYPIYTSGNLSKSNLFSGATSSNATAVSVGSSPAFTDGVTVSAATKGSSANAGAC
-129 ITSITVTANTDD
+129 YAKSTVLTGKMKYSASSKSSSYYIDFPFTVNTGYTFTPCDVQVVIQPVSTNQAFTVEITNGTNVYGTSTATLNAGVMEPIIGLTSPAEMSAGNYAIRLYPHGGENKEFRMGANVILKGTTAAAGETYSITYNCNGATSGCPSNAAGQIALPDPLPSSIAKDGYDFGGWYTNEGLTVEAVAGATLDADVTLYAKWTACTKPGKPALPRVEDGTLTHNSATFSWDRDGATANSDGYAVSIVKVSDGSTVLDWTSSGIRVD
-141 NSNTHEV
+141 GTAHLYDATGLTAGTAYYFVVKAIGADGYCEYGDTARVEFTTGAPAGLTALECNTLYKVEHMVPASITLSEMGQYAAGLSANTKFEVIGDPAAAANAGGTPEMKNEAASFAEQSFTARMYLKGASNT
-148 AYQTSADGSSW
+148 TGS
-159 SASTNMG
+159 G
-166 TCANRRSAPTSRT
+166 TTFVPTSR
-179 ANFSP
+179 ALKF
-184 AVQYVRFTK
+184 
-193 GGSNKISVGAISIT
+193 IVGTTGTLDIYAHRVDRL
-207 YTDGGG
+207 YLKKEG
-213 DPDPGDECTK
+213 D
-223 IFWFAKA
+223 
-230 EDAKTAGVEN
+230 
-240 NTSTF
+240 
-245 TGVVSGTSEEVSG
+245 SGTTQLG
-258 TITIDGKDYSVT
+258 
-270 GRGKNG
+270 
-276 KSAITFTVPVNKTA
+276 
-290 TLYGLASSSGSSAR
+290 SSTSGSGSMVSH
-304 ELTLT
+304 
-309 GPNEY
+309 N
-314 SQVQSTSASSST
+314 VT
-326 AGTITFTKMTA
+326 AGTYYI
-337 GNYSI
+337 YSVNSSTCI
-342 AWGGKGAISML
+342 YGVRLNCANTVTYK
-353 CLKLCDAEPSCT
+353 
-365 APNHV
+365 PN
-370 DIKASAEVD
+370 
-379 GYGRY
+379 G
-384 TIGEDISLTA
+384 
-394 TAYSSAGTGS
+394 GTGS
-404 PITSGIT
+404 DL
-411 GYQWQKYVV
+411 VV
-420 SEWQN
+420 N
-425 VTNEGNISGAT
+425 DL
-436 TANLQISSCTE
+436 TA
-447 SNVGSYQCIVSTGA
+447 
-461 TCSTTSNSKM
+461 
-471 VRVYSLDGNY
+471 
-481 YGKAWTKNAIT
+481 
-492 WTGNKTG
+492 
-499 TVTLNLDAKQVYEF
+499 
-513 KVRDNDGKEYG
+513 RDN
-524 SGANNYVIQ
+524 
-533 SRDSKDCGTGNVNVR
+533 
-548 LLTAPAGNYTF
+548 P
-559 TIDITHAQDNS
+559 
-570 PYVNVVTN
+570 
-578 YPTVSHPNTGYVYV
+578 
-592 QKFNW
+592 
-597 TPRLHYWYNDANKL
+597 
-611 TDWENDPTINADQY
+611 
-625 VNICGTDYWYVPV
+625 
-638 INYYCNFI
+638 
-646 ASDHGSNSTGD
+646 
-657 QHTND
+657 
-662 LHPGQRLYND
+662 
-672 GSWKWGEFTTYSIS
+672 
-686 FNAGGGTG
+686 
-694 TMDAIEGI
+694 
-702 CPSGSQVLTSN
+702 
-713 AFTAPSGCASFA
+713 FTAPSSKAFDGWNTA
-725 HWIADVAVTANGSAV
+725 ADGSGTDYAV
-740 AAGNPIANGAT
+740 GAT
-751 IQNISSDITLTAVW
+751 ISSDITLFAQW
-765 KLATPT
+765 K
-771 ITDKG
+771 
-776 DNTFSISGSIGGAS
+776 
-790 YYYTTDGS
+790 
-798 TPTTSSSLYSSAVD
+798 
-812 FSAGKADITAKAI
+812 
-825 AHKDGYVDSDVA
+825 
-837 SQACTYV
+837 
-844 APVDCPSSGTLYTAV
+844 
-859 AAATGDISIAGNTSD
+859 
-874 LELNT
+874 
-879 STHKTTVTGGSMYV
+879 
-893 TSQQTEST
+893 
-901 NLITANGFT
+901 
-910 MTNNNTFFKI
+910 
-920 VLDCAL
+920 
-926 EEGDVISVDVG
+926 
-937 KKSDAARGVW
+937 DA
-947 ITTATSRP
+947 
-955 GSAPACALT
+955 
-964 ATNASLTPVTYTVTG
+964 YTVT
-979 SDEYHGKTVLYIYRA
+979 YK
-994 TANTTYFNNINI
+994 AN
-1006 SRPVTCTTPAAPTAF
+1006 
-1021 AAGSITSTGAKFTIT
+1021 GGTGA
-1036 DAGDAASY
+1036 DVVDDAASEVASNPFSY
-1044 DIYYATS
+1044 SGHSFT
-1051 SSEPDA
+1051 
-1057 GTAAT
+1057 GWNTAADGT
-1062 TTSDSKTKEVTGLTA
+1062 GTSYAVGDAVTSNLTLYAQWEEV
-1077 STTYYA
+1077 
-1083 WVRSVCDADHKSAWV
+1083 
-1098 ALSGS
+1098 
-1103 SFTTEAGGGC
+1103 F
-1113 TQQSVV
+1113 
-1119 KTVLSS
+1119 
-1125 TTAGTTTGYNN
+1125 
-1136 DEYAGDPTI
+1136 
-1145 VTFESNPV
+1145 
-1153 NGGYKLKSN
+1153 
-1162 SKLFVTLKKGSFVA
+1162 
-1176 GDKINIVITK
+1176 
-1186 ASDVNASTT
+1186 
-1195 GKLLIFY
+1195 
-1202 NASSPALLTTIDAA
+1202 
-1216 SAGTYTYTLT
+1216 
-1226 ASDITTLGSNKT
+1226 
-1238 IGVFRSS
+1238 
-1245 STTENNPYVKS
+1245 
-1256 VEVEGCRD
+1256 
-1264 WTVDETAPTFV
+1264 
-1275 SSVPANGATDVAT
+1275 
-1288 SGTIVLT
+1288 
-1295 FSEALG
+1295 
-1301 SVDESKFTLTGATKG
+1301 
-1316 TVNIDGSDAT
+1316 
-1326 KVNITYTGAA
+1326 
-1336 NSSTVTLATAAAAV
+1336 
-1350 SDVAGNA
+1350 
-1357 LAAALSDISFT
+1357 
-1368 TAAAAPVR
+1368 VR
-1376 DCEDL
+1376 DCDEL

-1400 SEKLDEGNQFTAIDG
+1400 SEKLSEGNQFTAIDG

-1451 NSGEKKEGFKIGSS
+1451 NSGEKIEGFKIGSS
-1465 THTHSVAGKSLYY
+1465 THTHSVAGNSLYY

-1499 SDDRWVAVIIKTCD
+1499 SDDRWVAAIIKTCD
-1513 VLPSC
+1513 VLPPC

-1526 SDQEVCAGADGTAWD
+1526 IDQEVCAGENGTAWD
-1541 ATATN
+1541 ATITNEDALAT
-1546 AATITAA
+1546 
-1553 GESIAYSW
+1553 GETVSYEW
-1561 KKKGNDTE
+1561 KKKGSDAV
-1569 LANTASYTPTDVT
+1569 LATTASYTPTDVT

-1636 TATSSEGATFQW
+1636 TATSSEGATFAW
-1648 FKCDNAAG
+1648 YSCDNAEGA
-1656 DNPVNVVSTA
+1656 NPVNVASTA
-1666 TYTTPALAVGSYYY
+1666 TYTTPALAAGSYYY

-1712 YWFPYSNDAGTN
+1712 YWFPYDADARTN
-1724 DVTNNENNFFSGTKT
+1724 DVTNNENKFFSGTKT

-1747 KFSVDGESLTAT
+1747 NFSVDGESLTAT

-1781 GINCKGSSSN
+1781 GINCKGSSSK
-1791 PIYLTHSSGTPQT
+1791 PLYLTHSSGTPQLLVSDDSNNAAFKITGITPGEWT
-1804 LISNSGSYGAF
+1804 LTS
-1815 EVTDI
+1815 
-1820 AAGTYT
+1820 AG
-1826 VAAGASG
+1826 
-1833 GQSWTLSGMAVKV
+1833 SWTLSGMAVKV
-1846 CTVCDATT
+1846 CTACEATT

-1877 TVKHDGSAL
+1877 TVKHNGSAL

-1941 TINCGSEVA
+1941 TINCGSEEA
-1950 PKIVLADG
+1950 PKIVPADG

-1992 VIEGATDASYTV
+1992 VIEGATAASYTV
-2004 ARAGTYIVTRTGACV
+2004 ARAGTYIVTRTDACV

-2101 TGAGVGTDTVMI
+2101 TGAGEGTDTVMI

-2198 TTFDNT
+2198 TSFDNT

-2249 GKDSDPRTAQATNK
+2249 NSDSRTAQATNK

-2281 HMVAKTPSS
+2281 HMVVKTPSS

-2458 DKTGDGKWSTPGNWA
+2458 DDNGTGVWSDEKNWA

-2499 IALSIKIEEEGKL
+2499 MALSIKIEKEGKL

-2675 DNFTDDDLKNLAAKT
+2675 DNFTDDDLKNLAART
-2690 IYFFNTGSDPNQS
+2690 IYFFNTGSDPNQEGS
-2703 GTVQPAGVTGDAR
+2703 VQPAGVTGDAR

-2906 DNAEHQRFVLTRSDA
+2906 DKAEHQRFVLTRSDA
-2921 PQVATGVEPTSDSS
+2921 PQVATGVEPASDSS

-2941 KLLIEDKLYILLNSM
+2941 KLLIEDKLYILLNGM
-2956 LYDATGKLV
+2956 LYDATGKVV

>member
-1 MKKNNLIEML
+1 MQNFLQVNRALAAEKNFRLVNRALAAEKNFQLVNRALAAEKNVFTLHSI
-11 QGCSMRNGMPVSAS
+11 S
-25 NPDGEPTVNRQS
+25 NPDGQPTVNRQS
-37 RLMSYQCSLRNL
+37 AVALQSGKRSEKAPLSPSCLRYL
-49 AMIFAILTLSI
+49 SRIAMIFAVLVMSM

-65 AWGESPYNLDI
+65 AWGETASYSFTAASVISSNFTETKSNSTNIVTTVNQNSPGGAY
-76 TSAFSSTGNQSK
+76 TGKALKVEMK
-88 NDGTVTISGYIQSKK
+88 N
-103 YNNVEST
+103 
-110 KVAYLD
+110 
-116 GSYYLTVSATSAC
+116 
-129 ITSITVTANTDD
+129 
-141 NSNTHEV
+141 NSNLEYTLV
-148 AYQTSADGSSW
+148 TVNS
-159 SASTNMG
+159 
-166 TCANRRSAPTSRT
+166 
-179 ANFSP
+179 FSNI
-184 AVQYVRFTK
+184 
-193 GGSNKISVGAISIT
+193 SN
-207 YTDGGG
+207 
-213 DPDPGDECTK
+213 
-223 IFWFAKA
+223 
-230 EDAKTAGVEN
+230 
-240 NTSTF
+240 
-245 TGVVSGTSEEVSG
+245 
-258 TITIDGKDYSVT
+258 
-270 GRGKNG
+270 
-276 KSAITFTVPVNKTA
+276 ITFNFGT
-290 TLYGLASSSGSSAR
+290 GSSAR
-304 ELTLT
+304 GNIKLGVDISSTADFSSDVTTLMDYSQTWQTSYNAYSGSNPDNRKMYQVAKTVSNKSGYVRFRITNTSSGKTAFLGDVTITYGGGGGCSATADAGADKSTTVGVGVAMAATAASSGYTGAWSIKAGSPSTATSQLSSTSSATATFTPTAAGTYTLVWTVTDNSDGTCSAMDEATVTVTAPTHTVTATTDNASYGTAAAAKTTVAEGATTTITATPKSGYAFDHWTVSGTGATLSSTSTNPTTLT
-309 GPNEY
+309 MGTGDVTVTAYFVE
-314 SQVQSTSASSST
+314 SCDVQVFSLTDEIGSAVVTAREATVTAGTSLVMSNTSGRIKLTPASGKFKNGDKVEFGGTIGNTSKKYGLKIYASDGSTSAGEIYVN
-326 AGTITFTKMTA
+326 GTTDPLKASGTLSLASDQDYIFIARYDGTTTTLTSCEITRV
-337 GNYSI
+337 GP
-342 AWGGKGAISML
+342 
-353 CLKLCDAEPSCT
+353 CPEPPSCSTPT
-365 APNHV
+365 AP
-370 DIKASAEVD
+370 
-379 GYGRY
+379 
-384 TIGEDISLTA
+384 
-394 TAYSSAGTGS
+394 
-404 PITSGIT
+404 SGLA
-411 GYQWQKYVV
+411 
-420 SEWQN
+420 N
-425 VTNEGNISGAT
+425 GAT
-436 TANLQISSCTE
+436 TANTQ
-447 SNVGSYQCIVSTGA
+447 
-461 TCSTTSNSKM
+461 
-471 VRVYSLDGNY
+471 
-481 YGKAWTKNAIT
+481 
-492 WTGNKTG
+492 
-499 TVTLNLDAKQVYEF
+499 
-513 KVRDNDGKEYG
+513 
-524 SGANNYVIQ
+524 
-533 SRDSKDCGTGNVNVR
+533 
-548 LLTAPAGNYTF
+548 
-559 TIDITHAQDNS
+559 
-570 PYVNVVTN
+570 VVT
-578 YPTVSHPNTGYVYV
+578 
-592 QKFNW
+592 W
-597 TPRLHYWYNDANKL
+597 
-611 TDWENDPTINADQY
+611 
-625 VNICGTDYWYVPV
+625 
-638 INYYCNFI
+638 
-646 ASDHGSNSTGD
+646 
-657 QHTND
+657 
-662 LHPGQRLYND
+662 
-672 GSWKWGEFTTYSIS
+672 
-686 FNAGGGTG
+686 
-694 TMDAIEGI
+694 
-702 CPSGSQVLTSN
+702 
-713 AFTAPSGCASFA
+713 
-725 HWIADVAVTANGSAV
+725 TANGEDTWEVYHS
-740 AAGNPIANGAT
+740 
-751 IQNISSDITLTAVW
+751 
-765 KLATPT
+765 
-771 ITDKG
+771 
-776 DNTFSISGSIGGAS
+776 
-790 YYYTTDGS
+790 
-798 TPTTSSSLYSSAVD
+798 TSSS
-812 FSAGKADITAKAI
+812 
-825 AHKDGYVDSDVA
+825 
-837 SQACTYV
+837 
-844 APVDCPSSGTLYTAV
+844 
-859 AAATGDISIAGNTSD
+859 
-874 LELNT
+874 
-879 STHKTTVTGGSMYV
+879 
-893 TSQQTEST
+893 
-901 NLITANGFT
+901 
-910 MTNNNTFFKI
+910 
-920 VLDCAL
+920 
-926 EEGDVISVDVG
+926 
-937 KKSDAARGVW
+937 
-947 ITTATSRP
+947 
-955 GSAPACALT
+955 
-964 ATNASLTPVTYTVTG
+964 
-979 SDEYHGKTVLYIYRA
+979 
-994 TANTTYFNNINI
+994 
-1006 SRPVTCTTPAAPTAF
+1006 TPAADQTPTA
-1021 AAGSITSTGAKFTIT
+1021 TVTN
-1036 DAGDAASY
+1036 
-1044 DIYYATS
+1044 ATY
-1051 SSEPDA
+1051 
-1057 GTAAT
+1057 TF
-1062 TTSDSKTKEVTGLTA
+1062 TGLTA
-1077 STTYYA
+1077 STPYYW

-1098 ALSGS
+1098 AGS
-1103 SFTTEAGGGC
+1103 SFETTSTPAELTAIEANVLYQAADMANITFTGSDQWFAGLSTNAKFKTYGDGSS
-1113 TQQSVV
+1113 TSAKG
-1119 KTVLSS
+1119 KTVSS
-1125 TTAGTTTGYNN
+1125 TSITDDIDTKNFTSIAYIMTADNTSSTSDPTKGAIEFITPSTAGYL
-1136 DEYAGDPTI
+1136 YLY
-1145 VTFESNPV
+1145 FENTSSA
-1153 NGGYKLKSN
+1153 L
-1162 SKLFVTLKKGSFVA
+1162 TLKKKGTSTPISLSGAKYKKVA
-1176 GDKINIVITK
+1176 VEANTHYFING
-1186 ASDVNASTT
+1186 A
-1195 GKLLIFY
+1195 
-1202 NASSPALLTTIDAA
+1202 
-1216 SAGTYTYTLT
+1216 
-1226 ASDITTLGSNKT
+1226 GSNRGLYGIKL
-1238 IGVFRSS
+1238 IL
-1245 STTENNPYVKS
+1245 
-1256 VEVEGCRD
+1256 
-1264 WTVDETAPTFV
+1264 DETAPTFV

-1316 TVNIDGSDAT
+1316 TVTIDGSDAT
-1326 KVNITYTGAA
+1326 KVNITYTGAE

-1368 TAAAAPVR
+1368 TAAAAPAGLTALECNTLYKVADMVPASITLSGTGQYGAGLSANTKFEVIGDPSKTDQAGGTPEMKTIAAVTIDGTSCPAAMYLKRAAAMSGSLPTSNAVKFIVGTAGTLSMYVKRSDRLYLIKEGGSEVSLGSSDRDVKVEKPVTAGTYYIFAKNTSTAVYGLQLTCAATVTYKPNGGTGSDLVVNDLTARDNPFTAPTGKAFDGWNTAADGSGTDYAVGATISSDITLFAQWKDAYTVTYKANGGTGADVVDDAASEVASNPFSYSGHSFTGWDTAADGTGTSYAVGDAVTSNLTLYAQWEEVFVR
-1376 DCEDL
+1376 DCEEL

-1400 SEKLDEGNQFTAIDG
+1400 SASLTAGNQFTAIDG
-1415 YTYAVKPATSGKL
+1415 YTYAVKPGSSGKL

-1439 AGDSLIFIVHNG
+1439 AGDSLICIVHNG
-1451 NSGEKKEGFKIGSS
+1451 NSGAKTEGFKIGSS
-1465 THTHSVAGKSLYY
+1465 THTHSVAGNSLYY

-1513 VLPSC
+1513 VLPPC

-1526 SDQEVCAGADGTAWD
+1526 IDQEVCAGEDGTAWD
-1541 ATATN
+1541 ATITNEDALAT
-1546 AATITAA
+1546 T
-1553 GESIAYSW
+1553 GETVSYEW
-1561 KKKGNDTE
+1561 KKKGSDVV
-1569 LANTASYTPTDVT
+1569 LAHTASYTPTDVT

-1636 TATSSEGATFQW
+1636 TATSSEGATFAW
-1648 FKCDNAAG
+1648 YSCDNAEGA
-1656 DNPVNVVSTA
+1656 NPVNVASTA
-1666 TYTTPALAVGSYYY
+1666 TYTTPALAAGSYYY

-1712 YWFPYSNDAGTN
+1712 YWFPYDADASTN

-1781 GINCKGSSSN
+1781 GINCKGSSSK
-1791 PIYLTHSSGTPQT
+1791 PLYLTHSSGTPQLLVSDDSNNAAFKITGITPGEWT
-1804 LISNSGSYGAF
+1804 LTS
-1815 EVTDI
+1815 
-1820 AAGTYT
+1820 AG
-1826 VAAGASG
+1826 
-1833 GQSWTLSGMAVKV
+1833 SWTLSGMAVKV
-1846 CTVCDATT
+1846 CTACEATT

-1877 TVKHDGSAL
+1877 TVKHNGSAL

-1950 PKIVLADG
+1950 PKIVPADG

-1973 KQDGT
+1973 TQDGT
-1978 DFTGGTYQWYRNGD
+1978 DFIGGTYQWYRDGEAID
-1992 VIEGATDASYTV
+1992 GATDASYTV

-2060 LFAVHSQGTYEG
+2060 LFAVQSQGTLDD
-2072 KSYSMTATR
+2072 KPYSMTATR
-2081 VSDGAD
+2081 VSDDAD
-2087 VLSIVEGALWVKPG
+2087 VLSIVEGALWVKQG

-2157 TLAIICSGADGDGTR
+2157 TLAIICSGANGDGTR

-2198 TTFDNT
+2198 TSFDNT

-2249 GKDSDPRTAQATNK
+2249 NSDSRTAQATNK

-2458 DKTGDGKWSTPGNWA
+2458 DDNGTGVWSDEKNWA

-2499 IALSIKIEEEGKL
+2499 MALSIKIEKEGKL

-2622 PLEPFAGYCI
+2622 PLAPFAGYCI

-2906 DNAEHQRFVLTRSDA
+2906 DKAEHQRFVLTRSDA

-2941 KLLIEDKLYILLNSM
+2941 KLLIEDKLYILLNGM
-2956 LYDATGKLV
+2956 LYDATGKVV

>member
-1 MKKNNLIEML
+1 MSLLEFCTESKKKQKTN
-11 QGCSMRNGMPVSAS
+11 QVSRS
-25 NPDGEPTVNRQS
+25 QRVDHESITSRLRVNHEPTTRDKGTYRSLFDLVSLSS
-37 RLMSYQCSLRNL
+37 RSRAV
-49 AMIFAILTLSI
+49 AMLFAVLVMSI
-60 ANIGT
+60 ANIGM
-65 AWGESPYNLDI
+65 AWGADYTIALTSFTESPTGTYTYAGLNGLKCGNYTNILVEVPSASASGTVSWVGSGSNNARFLYIYKTNGTVKDETRKIVYAKSYGSVDFTSSDI
-76 TSAFSSTGNQSK
+76 KTSEGKYYLVFGTTDDWKAAGVKYTVSGGAGGCSATANAGADKSTSVGVGVAMAATAASSGYTGAWSIKAGSPSTATSQLSSTSSATATFTPTAAGTYTLVWTVTDNS
-88 NDGTVTISGYIQSKK
+88 DGTC
-103 YNNVEST
+103 
-110 KVAYLD
+110 
-116 GSYYLTVSATSAC
+116 SATDEA
-129 ITSITVTANTDD
+129 TVTVTAPTHTVTATTDNASYGTAAAASGTVMEGLTTTITATP
-141 NSNTHEV
+141 NSGYAFDHWT
-148 AYQTSADGSSW
+148 
-159 SASTNMG
+159 
-166 TCANRRSAPTSRT
+166 
-179 ANFSP
+179 
-184 AVQYVRFTK
+184 
-193 GGSNKISVGAISIT
+193 
-207 YTDGGG
+207 
-213 DPDPGDECTK
+213 
-223 IFWFAKA
+223 
-230 EDAKTAGVEN
+230 
-240 NTSTF
+240 
-245 TGVVSGTSEEVSG
+245 VSGTG
-258 TITIDGKDYSVT
+258 
-270 GRGKNG
+270 
-276 KSAITFTVPVNKTA
+276 A
-290 TLYGLASSSGSSAR
+290 TLSSTSTNPT
-304 ELTLT
+304 TLT
-309 GPNEY
+309 M
-314 SQVQSTSASSST
+314 
-326 AGTITFTKMTA
+326 GTGDVT
-337 GNYSI
+337 
-342 AWGGKGAISML
+342 
-353 CLKLCDAEPSCT
+353 
-365 APNHV
+365 V
-370 DIKASAEVD
+370 
-379 GYGRY
+379 
-384 TIGEDISLTA
+384 
-394 TAYSSAGTGS
+394 TAYF
-404 PITSGIT
+404 
-411 GYQWQKYVV
+411 V
-420 SEWQN
+420 E
-425 VTNEGNISGAT
+425 
-436 TANLQISSCTE
+436 
-447 SNVGSYQCIVSTGA
+447 
-461 TCSTTSNSKM
+461 
-471 VRVYSLDGNY
+471 
-481 YGKAWTKNAIT
+481 
-492 WTGNKTG
+492 KT
-499 TVTLNLDAKQVYEF
+499 
-513 KVRDNDGKEYG
+513 
-524 SGANNYVIQ
+524 
-533 SRDSKDCGTGNVNVR
+533 
-548 LLTAPAGNYTF
+548 
-559 TIDITHAQDNS
+559 
-570 PYVNVVTN
+570 
-578 YPTVSHPNTGYVYV
+578 
-592 QKFNW
+592 
-597 TPRLHYWYNDANKL
+597 
-611 TDWENDPTINADQY
+611 
-625 VNICGTDYWYVPV
+625 
-638 INYYCNFI
+638 
-646 ASDHGSNSTGD
+646 
-657 QHTND
+657 
-662 LHPGQRLYND
+662 
-672 GSWKWGEFTTYSIS
+672 
-686 FNAGGGTG
+686 
-694 TMDAIEGI
+694 
-702 CPSGSQVLTSN
+702 
-713 AFTAPSGCASFA
+713 
-725 HWIADVAVTANGSAV
+725 
-740 AAGNPIANGAT
+740 
-751 IQNISSDITLTAVW
+751 
-765 KLATPT
+765 
-771 ITDKG
+771 
-776 DNTFSISGSIGGAS
+776 
-790 YYYTTDGS
+790 
-798 TPTTSSSLYSSAVD
+798 
-812 FSAGKADITAKAI
+812 
-825 AHKDGYVDSDVA
+825 
-837 SQACTYV
+837 
-844 APVDCPSSGTLYTAV
+844 CPSSGTLYTAV
-859 AAATGDISIAGNTSD
+859 AAATGDISIDARTSN
-874 LELNT
+874 LELNN

-893 TSQQTEST
+893 FNEQNSAKK
-901 NLITANGFT
+901 LITSSGFS
-910 MTNNNTFFKI
+910 MTNNNTYFKL

-937 KKSDAARGVW
+937 KQSDAARGVW
-947 ITTATSRP
+947 ITKATSRP
-955 GSAPACALT
+955 SSAPACALT

-979 SDEYHGKTVLYIYRA
+979 SDDYRGETVLYIYRA
-994 TANTTYFNNINI
+994 TGNTTYFNNINI
-1006 SRPVTCTTPAAPTAF
+1006 SRPVACSTPAAPTEF
-1021 AAGSITSTGAKFTIT
+1021 TAGSITSTGATFTIT
-1036 DAGDAASY
+1036 DAANAASY
-1044 DIYYATS
+1044 DIYYSTS
-1051 SSEPDA
+1051 NSAPDA

-1062 TTSDSKTKEVTGLTA
+1062 TTSTSKTKAVTGLTA
-1077 STTYYA
+1077 NTTYYA
-1083 WVRSVCDADHKSAWV
+1083 WVRAVCDESHKSGWV
-1098 ALSGS
+1098 AAS
-1103 SFTTEAGGGC
+1103 SFTTLAPPATYDVTFTLTNVVYSSGDNQGTDAATEGVAFSTVFAASSGYVLPSTITVTIGG
-1113 TQQSVV
+1113 SPA
-1119 KTVLSS
+1119 TV
-1125 TTAGTTTGYNN
+1125 GTGY
-1136 DEYAGDPTI
+1136 TW
-1145 VTFESNPV
+1145 
-1153 NGGYKLKSN
+1153 
-1162 SKLFVTLKKGSFVA
+1162 
-1176 GDKINIVITK
+1176 
-1186 ASDVNASTT
+1186 NAST
-1195 GKLLIFY
+1195 GAFQ
-1202 NASSPALLTTIDAA
+1202 
-1216 SAGTYTYTLT
+1216 
-1226 ASDITTLGSNKT
+1226 
-1238 IGVFRSS
+1238 
-1245 STTENNPYVKS
+1245 
-1256 VEVEGCRD
+1256 
-1264 WTVDETAPTFV
+1264 
-1275 SSVPANGATDVAT
+1275 VPAAQV
-1288 SGTIVLT
+1288 
-1295 FSEALG
+1295 
-1301 SVDESKFTLTGATKG
+1301 TGA
-1316 TVNIDGSDAT
+1316 IE
-1326 KVNITYTGAA
+1326 ITI
-1336 NSSTVTLATAAAAV
+1336 
-1350 SDVAGNA
+1350 AGE
-1357 LAAALSDISFT
+1357 T
-1368 TAAAAPVR
+1368 APVR

-1381 VVVTATST
+1381 VNTVANSATTVSST
-1389 TAVAASVGTVV
+1389 VGSATV
-1400 SEKLDEGNQFTAIDG
+1400 SNPSSQADNPGAIKLNSSG
-1415 YTYAVKPATSGKL
+1415 YI
-1428 TLSPKAGKSFA
+1428 TLSPEAGRSFA
-1439 AGDSLIFIVHNG
+1439 AGDSLIVTIYNQA
-1451 NSGEKKEGFKIGSS
+1451 SGSKTTGFKIG
-1465 THTHSVAGKSLYY
+1465 KSEY
-1478 IRIELTASD
+1478 TASIEGKTNYTFRMELAATH
-1487 IVDGKVEITRNS
+1487 IVGGKVQINRYNS
-1499 SDDRWVAVIIKTCD
+1499 DGWFVAAIIKTCD
-1513 VLPSC
+1513 VLPPC

-1526 SDQEVCAGADGTAWD
+1526 SDQEVCAGNNGTTWD
-1541 ATATN
+1541 ATITNEDALAT
-1546 AATITAA
+1546 
-1553 GESIAYSW
+1553 GETVSYEW
-1561 KKKGNDTE
+1561 KKKGSDVV
-1569 LANTASYTPTDVT
+1569 LATTATYTPTDVA
-1582 AADAGIYVV
+1582 AADADIYVV

-1648 FKCDNAAG
+1648 FKCDNAEGA
-1656 DNPVNVVSTA
+1656 NPVNVGSAA
-1666 TYTTPALAVGSYYY
+1666 TYTTPDLAVGSHYY

-1712 YWFPYSNDAGTN
+1712 YWFPYDADANTN

-1747 KFSVDGESLTAT
+1747 NFSVDGESLTAT

-1781 GINCKGSSSN
+1781 GIHCKGSSKN
-1791 PIYLTHSSGTPQT
+1791 PLYLTHSSGTPQT

-1833 GQSWTLSGMAVKV
+1833 GQSWTLCGMAVKV
-1846 CTVCDATT
+1846 CTACEATT
-1854 MDVSNAAPTYDMSAG
+1854 MDVNNAAPTYDMSAG
-1869 GDFTEPTF
+1869 GDFAEPTF
-1877 TVKHDGSAL
+1877 TVKHNGSAL

-1941 TINCGSEVA
+1941 TINCGSEEA

-1973 KQDGT
+1973 KKDGT

-2060 LFAVHSQGTYEG
+2060 LFAVHSQGTLDD
-2072 KSYSMTATR
+2072 KPYSMTATR

-2087 VLSIVEGALWVKPG
+2087 VLSIVEGALWVKLG

-2113 DLNLLIDQGLAAGDE
+2113 DLNLLIDKGLAAGDE

-2157 TLAIICSGADGDGTR
+2157 TLAIICSGANGDGTR
-2172 DKANYVLHGDFLTG
+2172 GKANYVLHGDFLTG

-2249 GKDSDPRTAQATNK
+2249 NSDSRTAQATNK

-2281 HMVAKTPSS
+2281 HMVAKIPSS

-2372 FTRYNATASAPA
+2372 ITRYNATANAPA

-2458 DKTGDGKWSTPGNWA
+2458 DDNGTGIWSDEKNWA
-2473 PRYNQ
+2473 PRRNQ

-2499 IALSIKIEEEGKL
+2499 MALSIKIEKEGKL

-2539 DEISIAANASGSG
+2539 EEISIAANASGSG

-2607 LYLWNNGWN
+2607 LYLWNNGWT

-2655 TVPAEQYMVIANS
+2655 TVPADQYMVIANS

-2675 DNFTDDDLKNLAAKT
+2675 DNFIDDDLKNLAART
-2690 IYFFNTGSDPNQS
+2690 IYFFNTGSDPNQEGS
-2703 GTVQPAGVTGDAR
+2703 VQPAGVTGDAR

-2749 VSEGSIHL
+2749 TLEGSIHL

-2906 DNAEHQRFVLTRSDA
+2906 DNAEHQRFVLTRKA

-2941 KLLIEDKLYILLNSM
+2941 KLLIEDKLYILLNGM
-2956 LYDATGKLV
+2956 LYDATGKV
-2965 R
+2965 VK

>member
-1 MKKNNLIEML
+1 MNNFLQVNRALAAEKNFRLVNRALAAEKNFQLVNRALAAEKNVFTLHSI
-11 QGCSMRNGMPVSAS
+11 S
-25 NPDGEPTVNRQS
+25 NPDGQPTVNRQS
-37 RLMSYQCSLRNL
+37 AVALQSGKRSEKAPLSPSCLRYL
-49 AMIFAILTLSI
+49 SRIAMIFAVLVMSM

-65 AWGESPYNLDI
+65 AWGETASYSFTAASVISSNFTETKSNSTNIVTTVNQNSPGGAY
-76 TSAFSSTGNQSK
+76 TGKALKVEMK
-88 NDGTVTISGYIQSKK
+88 N
-103 YNNVEST
+103 
-110 KVAYLD
+110 
-116 GSYYLTVSATSAC
+116 
-129 ITSITVTANTDD
+129 
-141 NSNTHEV
+141 NSNLEYTLV
-148 AYQTSADGSSW
+148 TVNS
-159 SASTNMG
+159 
-166 TCANRRSAPTSRT
+166 
-179 ANFSP
+179 FSNI
-184 AVQYVRFTK
+184 
-193 GGSNKISVGAISIT
+193 SN
-207 YTDGGG
+207 
-213 DPDPGDECTK
+213 
-223 IFWFAKA
+223 
-230 EDAKTAGVEN
+230 
-240 NTSTF
+240 
-245 TGVVSGTSEEVSG
+245 
-258 TITIDGKDYSVT
+258 
-270 GRGKNG
+270 
-276 KSAITFTVPVNKTA
+276 ITFNFGT
-290 TLYGLASSSGSSAR
+290 GSSAR
-304 ELTLT
+304 GNIKLGVDISSTADFSSDVTTLMDYSQTWQTSYNAYSGSNPDNRKMYQVAKTVSNKSGYVRFRITNTSSGKTAFLGDVTITYGGGGGCSATADAGADKSTTVGVGVAMAATAASSGYTGAWSIKAGSPSTATSQLSSTSSATATFTPTAAGTYTLVWTVTDNSDGTCSAMDEATVTVTAPTHTVTATTDNASYGTAAAAKTTVAEGATTTITATPKSGYAFDHWTVSGTGATLSSTSTNPTTLT
-309 GPNEY
+309 MGTGDVTVTAYFVE
-314 SQVQSTSASSST
+314 SCDVQVFSLTDEIGSAVVTAREATVTAGTSLVMSNTSGRIKLTPASGKFKNGDKVEFGGTIGNTSKKYGLKIYASDGSTSAGEIYVN
-326 AGTITFTKMTA
+326 GTTDPLKASGTLSLASDQDYIFIARYDGTTTTLTSCEITRV
-337 GNYSI
+337 GP
-342 AWGGKGAISML
+342 
-353 CLKLCDAEPSCT
+353 CPEPPSCSTPT
-365 APNHV
+365 AP
-370 DIKASAEVD
+370 
-379 GYGRY
+379 
-384 TIGEDISLTA
+384 
-394 TAYSSAGTGS
+394 
-404 PITSGIT
+404 SGLA
-411 GYQWQKYVV
+411 
-420 SEWQN
+420 N
-425 VTNEGNISGAT
+425 GAT
-436 TANLQISSCTE
+436 TANTQ
-447 SNVGSYQCIVSTGA
+447 
-461 TCSTTSNSKM
+461 
-471 VRVYSLDGNY
+471 
-481 YGKAWTKNAIT
+481 
-492 WTGNKTG
+492 
-499 TVTLNLDAKQVYEF
+499 
-513 KVRDNDGKEYG
+513 
-524 SGANNYVIQ
+524 
-533 SRDSKDCGTGNVNVR
+533 
-548 LLTAPAGNYTF
+548 
-559 TIDITHAQDNS
+559 
-570 PYVNVVTN
+570 VVT
-578 YPTVSHPNTGYVYV
+578 
-592 QKFNW
+592 W
-597 TPRLHYWYNDANKL
+597 
-611 TDWENDPTINADQY
+611 
-625 VNICGTDYWYVPV
+625 
-638 INYYCNFI
+638 
-646 ASDHGSNSTGD
+646 
-657 QHTND
+657 
-662 LHPGQRLYND
+662 
-672 GSWKWGEFTTYSIS
+672 
-686 FNAGGGTG
+686 
-694 TMDAIEGI
+694 
-702 CPSGSQVLTSN
+702 
-713 AFTAPSGCASFA
+713 
-725 HWIADVAVTANGSAV
+725 TANGEDTWEVYHS
-740 AAGNPIANGAT
+740 
-751 IQNISSDITLTAVW
+751 
-765 KLATPT
+765 
-771 ITDKG
+771 
-776 DNTFSISGSIGGAS
+776 
-790 YYYTTDGS
+790 
-798 TPTTSSSLYSSAVD
+798 TSSS
-812 FSAGKADITAKAI
+812 
-825 AHKDGYVDSDVA
+825 
-837 SQACTYV
+837 
-844 APVDCPSSGTLYTAV
+844 
-859 AAATGDISIAGNTSD
+859 
-874 LELNT
+874 
-879 STHKTTVTGGSMYV
+879 
-893 TSQQTEST
+893 
-901 NLITANGFT
+901 
-910 MTNNNTFFKI
+910 
-920 VLDCAL
+920 
-926 EEGDVISVDVG
+926 
-937 KKSDAARGVW
+937 
-947 ITTATSRP
+947 
-955 GSAPACALT
+955 
-964 ATNASLTPVTYTVTG
+964 
-979 SDEYHGKTVLYIYRA
+979 
-994 TANTTYFNNINI
+994 
-1006 SRPVTCTTPAAPTAF
+1006 TPAADQTPTA
-1021 AAGSITSTGAKFTIT
+1021 TVTN
-1036 DAGDAASY
+1036 
-1044 DIYYATS
+1044 ATY
-1051 SSEPDA
+1051 
-1057 GTAAT
+1057 TF
-1062 TTSDSKTKEVTGLTA
+1062 TGLTA
-1077 STTYYA
+1077 STPYYW

-1098 ALSGS
+1098 AGS
-1103 SFTTEAGGGC
+1103 SFETTSTPAELTAIEANVLYQAADMANITFTGSDQWFAGLSTNAKFKTYGDGSS
-1113 TQQSVV
+1113 TSAKG
-1119 KTVLSS
+1119 KTVSS
-1125 TTAGTTTGYNN
+1125 TSITDDIDTKNFTSIAYIMTADNTSSTSDPTKGAIEFITPSTAGYL
-1136 DEYAGDPTI
+1136 YLY
-1145 VTFESNPV
+1145 FENTSSA
-1153 NGGYKLKSN
+1153 L
-1162 SKLFVTLKKGSFVA
+1162 TLKKKGTSTPISLSGAKYKKVA
-1176 GDKINIVITK
+1176 VEANTHYFING
-1186 ASDVNASTT
+1186 A
-1195 GKLLIFY
+1195 
-1202 NASSPALLTTIDAA
+1202 
-1216 SAGTYTYTLT
+1216 
-1226 ASDITTLGSNKT
+1226 GSNRGLYGIKL
-1238 IGVFRSS
+1238 IL
-1245 STTENNPYVKS
+1245 
-1256 VEVEGCRD
+1256 
-1264 WTVDETAPTFV
+1264 DETAPTFV

-1316 TVNIDGSDAT
+1316 TVTIDGSDAT
-1326 KVNITYTGAA
+1326 KVNITYTGAE

-1368 TAAAAPVR
+1368 TAAAAPAGLTALECNTLYKVADMVPASITLSGTGQYGAGLSANTKFEVIGDPSKTDQAGGTPEMKTIAAVTIDGTSCPAAMYLKRAAAMSGSLPTSNAVKFIVGTAGTLSMYVKRSDRLYLIKEGGSEVSLGSSDRDVKVEKPVTAGTYYIFAKNTSTAVYGLQLTCAATVTYKPNGGTGSDLVVNDLTARDNPFTAPTGKAFDGWNTAADGSGTDYAVGATISSDITLFAQWKDAYTVTYKANGGTGADVVDDAASEVASNPFSYSGHSFTGWDTAADGTGTSYAVGDAVTSNLTLYAQWEEVFVR
-1376 DCEDL
+1376 DCEEL

-1400 SEKLDEGNQFTAIDG
+1400 SASLTAGNQFTAIDG
-1415 YTYAVKPATSGKL
+1415 YTYAVKPGSSGKL

-1439 AGDSLIFIVHNG
+1439 AGDSLICIVHNG
-1451 NSGEKKEGFKIGSS
+1451 NSGAKTEGFKIGSS
-1465 THTHSVAGKSLYY
+1465 THTHSVAGNSLYY

-1513 VLPSC
+1513 VLPPC

-1526 SDQEVCAGADGTAWD
+1526 IDQEVCAGEDGTAWD
-1541 ATATN
+1541 ATITNEDALAT
-1546 AATITAA
+1546 T
-1553 GESIAYSW
+1553 GETVSYEW
-1561 KKKGNDTE
+1561 KKKGSDVV
-1569 LANTASYTPTDVT
+1569 LAHTASYTPTDVT

-1636 TATSSEGATFQW
+1636 TATSSEGATFAW
-1648 FKCDNAAG
+1648 YSCDNAEGA
-1656 DNPVNVVSTA
+1656 NPVNVASTA
-1666 TYTTPALAVGSYYY
+1666 TYTTPALAAGSYYY

-1712 YWFPYSNDAGTN
+1712 YWFPYDADASTN

-1781 GINCKGSSSN
+1781 GINCKGSSSK
-1791 PIYLTHSSGTPQT
+1791 PLYLTHSSGTPQLLVSDDSNNAAFKITGITPGEWT
-1804 LISNSGSYGAF
+1804 LTS
-1815 EVTDI
+1815 
-1820 AAGTYT
+1820 AG
-1826 VAAGASG
+1826 
-1833 GQSWTLSGMAVKV
+1833 SWTLSGMAVKV
-1846 CTVCDATT
+1846 CTACEATT

-1877 TVKHDGSAL
+1877 TVKHNGSAL

-1950 PKIVLADG
+1950 PKIVPADG

-1973 KQDGT
+1973 TQDGT
-1978 DFTGGTYQWYRNGD
+1978 DFIGGTYQWYRDGEAID
-1992 VIEGATDASYTV
+1992 GATDASYTV

-2060 LFAVHSQGTYEG
+2060 LFAVQSQGTLDD
-2072 KSYSMTATR
+2072 KPYSMTATR
-2081 VSDGAD
+2081 VSDDAD
-2087 VLSIVEGALWVKPG
+2087 VLSIVEGALWVKQG

-2157 TLAIICSGADGDGTR
+2157 TLAIICSGANGDGTR

-2198 TTFDNT
+2198 TSFDNT

-2249 GKDSDPRTAQATNK
+2249 NSDSRTAQATNK

-2458 DKTGDGKWSTPGNWA
+2458 DDNGTGVWSDEKNWA

-2499 IALSIKIEEEGKL
+2499 MALSIKIEKEGKL

-2622 PLEPFAGYCI
+2622 PLAPFAGYCI

-2906 DNAEHQRFVLTRSDA
+2906 DKAEHQRFVLTRSDA

-2941 KLLIEDKLYILLNSM
+2941 KLLIEDKLYILLNGM
-2956 LYDATGKLV
+2956 LYDATGKVV

>member
-1 MKKNNLIEML
+1 MNNFLQVNRALAAEKNFQLVNRALAAEKNVFTLHSI
-11 QGCSMRNGMPVSAS
+11 S
-25 NPDGEPTVNRQS
+25 NPDGQPTVNRQS
-37 RLMSYQCSLRNL
+37 AVALQSGTRSEKAPLGPTCLRYL
-49 AMIFAILTLSI
+49 SRIAMIFAVLVMSM
-60 ANIGT
+60 ANVGV
-65 AWGESPYNLDI
+65 AW
-76 TSAFSSTGNQSK
+76 
-88 NDGTVTISGYIQSKK
+88 
-103 YNNVEST
+103 
-110 KVAYLD
+110 
-116 GSYYLTVSATSAC
+116 ATSATVG
-129 ITSITVTANTDD
+129 ITTT
-141 NSNTHEV
+141 
-148 AYQTSADGSSW
+148 TSASRGATETARTTSGATNLKVTYRLNSGTSGALAEYSNGDKGMYYASN
-159 SASTNMG
+159 SA
-166 TCANRRSAPTSRT
+166 
-179 ANFSP
+179 
-184 AVQYVRFTK
+184 VYTK
-193 GGSNKISVGAISIT
+193 GAYKWNK
-207 YTDGGG
+207 
-213 DPDPGDECTK
+213 
-223 IFWFAKA
+223 
-230 EDAKTAGVEN
+230 
-240 NTSTF
+240 NTST
-245 TGVVSGTSEEVSG
+245 
-258 TITIDGKDYSVT
+258 
-270 GRGKNG
+270 
-276 KSAITFTVPVNKTA
+276 
-290 TLYGLASSSGSSAR
+290 
-304 ELTLT
+304 
-309 GPNEY
+309 
-314 SQVQSTSASSST
+314 
-326 AGTITFTKMTA
+326 
-337 GNYSI
+337 
-342 AWGGKGAISML
+342 
-353 CLKLCDAEPSCT
+353 
-365 APNHV
+365 
-370 DIKASAEVD
+370 
-379 GYGRY
+379 
-384 TIGEDISLTA
+384 
-394 TAYSSAGTGS
+394 
-404 PITSGIT
+404 
-411 GYQWQKYVV
+411 
-420 SEWQN
+420 
-425 VTNEGNISGAT
+425 
-436 TANLQISSCTE
+436 
-447 SNVGSYQCIVSTGA
+447 
-461 TCSTTSNSKM
+461 
-471 VRVYSLDGNY
+471 
-481 YGKAWTKNAIT
+481 
-492 WTGNKTG
+492 
-499 TVTLNLDAKQVYEF
+499 
-513 KVRDNDGKEYG
+513 KEIIE
-524 SGANNYVIQ
+524 ANNYVGYDVEVASGYKYSLSNLTFQIGASCNMTYKLMIYNSSGTAIYTGSEITVTNYKQTTSTNYSQ
-533 SRDSKDCGTGNVNVR
+533 SIDLSGTAAVQNLTGEFYVRAFLKYNSTGKYLYFPAFTITGNVEESAAPEPSCGETAQAELTLSSNSGTICGTGTTTFTVSGGSGTGALSVASSDPSKATASIDGTTVTVTGVAAGSATITVTKACDATYAEATAIYSATVAAIPTANAGADKTTEPGNGVALAATTAADGCTGEWTIQSGPNTSTAQLSSTSSATATFTPTAAGTYTLVWTVTNTSSSCSAYDEMTVSAAVCSISECGNATLTYPIYTSGNLSKSNLFSGATSSNATAVSVGSSPAFTDGVTVSAATKGSSANAGACYAKSTALTGKMKYSASSKSSSYYIDFPFTVN
-548 LLTAPAGNYTF
+548 TGYTF
-559 TIDITHAQDNS
+559 TPCDVQVVIQPVSTNQAFTVEITNGT
-570 PYVNVVTN
+570 NV
-578 YPTVSHPNTGYVYV
+578 Y
-592 QKFNW
+592 
-597 TPRLHYWYNDANKL
+597 
-611 TDWENDPTINADQY
+611 
-625 VNICGTDYWYVPV
+625 GT
-638 INYYCNFI
+638 
-646 ASDHGSNSTGD
+646 STA
-657 QHTND
+657 T
-662 LHPGQRLYND
+662 L
-672 GSWKWGEFTTYSIS
+672 
-686 FNAGGGTG
+686 NAGVMEPIIG
-694 TMDAIEGI
+694 
-702 CPSGSQVLTSN
+702 LTSP
-713 AFTAPSGCASFA
+713 AEM
-725 HWIADVAVTANGSAV
+725 
-740 AAGNPIANGAT
+740 
-751 IQNISSDITLTAVW
+751 
-765 KLATPT
+765 
-771 ITDKG
+771 
-776 DNTFSISGSIGGAS
+776 
-790 YYYTTDGS
+790 
-798 TPTTSSSLYSSAVD
+798 
-812 FSAGKADITAKAI
+812 SAGKYAIRLYPHGGENKEFRMGANVILKGTTA
-825 AHKDGYVDSDVA
+825 
-837 SQACTYV
+837 
-844 APVDCPSSGTLYTAV
+844 AV
-859 AAATGDISIAGNTSD
+859 AC
-874 LELNT
+874 
-879 STHKTTVTGGSMYV
+879 STPDAPT
-893 TSQQTEST
+893 
-901 NLITANGFT
+901 GFT
-910 MTNNNTFFKI
+910 
-920 VLDCAL
+920 
-926 EEGDVISVDVG
+926 
-937 KKSDAARGVW
+937 
-947 ITTATSRP
+947 
-955 GSAPACALT
+955 
-964 ATNASLTPVTYTVTG
+964 
-979 SDEYHGKTVLYIYRA
+979 
-994 TANTTYFNNINI
+994 
-1006 SRPVTCTTPAAPTAF
+1006 
-1021 AAGSITSTGAKFTIT
+1021 AGSITSTGATFTIT
-1036 DAGDAASY
+1036 DAANSASY
-1044 DIYYATS
+1044 DIYYSTINSA
-1051 SSEPDA
+1051 PDA

-1062 TTSDSKTKEVTGLTA
+1062 TTSTSKTKAVTGLTA
-1077 STTYYA
+1077 NTTYYA

-1098 ALSGS
+1098 AL
-1103 SFTTEAGGGC
+1103 
-1113 TQQSVV
+1113 
-1119 KTVLSS
+1119 
-1125 TTAGTTTGYNN
+1125 GTT
-1136 DEYAGDPTI
+1136 
-1145 VTFESNPV
+1145 
-1153 NGGYKLKSN
+1153 
-1162 SKLFVTLKKGSFVA
+1162 SF
-1176 GDKINIVITK
+1176 
-1186 ASDVNASTT
+1186 
-1195 GKLLIFY
+1195 
-1202 NASSPALLTTIDAA
+1202 
-1216 SAGTYTYTLT
+1216 
-1226 ASDITTLGSNKT
+1226 
-1238 IGVFRSS
+1238 
-1245 STTENNPYVKS
+1245 
-1256 VEVEGCRD
+1256 
-1264 WTVDETAPTFV
+1264 
-1275 SSVPANGATDVAT
+1275 
-1288 SGTIVLT
+1288 
-1295 FSEALG
+1295 
-1301 SVDESKFTLTGATKG
+1301 
-1316 TVNIDGSDAT
+1316 
-1326 KVNITYTGAA
+1326 
-1336 NSSTVTLATAAAAV
+1336 ATAAAEPEALV
-1350 SDVAGNA
+1350 HWTMNVATDGAWGTTATSTTDGTN
-1357 LAAALSDISFT
+1357 ISSISTSHDEGDNKGKSSATAKTAMADAEVT
-1368 TAAAAPVR
+1368 TAAEPTKSAKFTFTVKAAKKVVPEKVTCEVFNVSTGNRTYKAQISDSNGHVYNSTNTVAVSTEATLTPATFTFASDLVLTGNVTVKIYAWGSGSAFRMGADVKLFGEVDDYICTALNLTRGGQENGTYTVGNYTGNPLTCTVNAGEPASYQWKQYTQGQGVGEAVNAVGSGSTTTSFTPNPASANTYFYACEVTDICGNTSITGYTGTFVFNTAATYSVTHNLTNVTATSGATGAGAATEGVAYDAVFAASSGYVLPSTITVTIGGSPATVGTGYTWNASTGAFQVPAAQVTGAIEITIAGETAPVR

-1381 VVVTATST
+1381 VNTVANSATTVSST
-1389 TAVAASVGTVV
+1389 VGSATV
-1400 SEKLDEGNQFTAIDG
+1400 SSPSDQSNNLGAIKLNSSG
-1415 YTYAVKPATSGKL
+1415 YI
-1428 TLSPKAGKSFA
+1428 TLSPKTGSSFA
-1439 AGDSLIFIVHNG
+1439 AGDSLIVTIYNQA
-1451 NSGEKKEGFKIGSS
+1451 SGSKTTGFKIGESE
-1465 THTHSVAGKSLYY
+1465 Y
-1478 IRIELTASD
+1478 TASIEGKANYTFRMELAAAH
-1487 IVDGKVEITRNS
+1487 IVGGKVQINRYS
-1499 SDDRWVAVIIKTCD
+1499 SDGWFVAAIIKTCD
-1513 VLPSC
+1513 VLPPC

-1526 SDQEVCAGADGTAWD
+1526 SNQEVCAGENGTAWD
-1541 ATATN
+1541 ATITNEDALAT
-1546 AATITAA
+1546 T
-1553 GESIAYSW
+1553 GETVSYEW
-1561 KKKGNDTE
+1561 KKKGSDVV
-1569 LANTASYTPTDVT
+1569 LAHTASYTPTDVT

-1636 TATSSEGATFQW
+1636 TATSSEGATFAW
-1648 FKCDNAAG
+1648 YSCDNAEGA
-1656 DNPVNVVSTA
+1656 NPVNVASTA
-1666 TYTTPALAVGSYYY
+1666 TYTTPALAAGSYYY

-1712 YWFPYSNDAGTN
+1712 YWFPYDADARTN
-1724 DVTNNENNFFSGTKT
+1724 DVTNNENKFFSGTKT

-1747 KFSVDGESLTAT
+1747 NFSVDGESLTAT
-1759 KNTGS
+1759 KNTGGS
-1764 SSMTITFTIPS
+1764 NMTITFTIPS

-1781 GINCKGSSSN
+1781 GIHCKGSSSN
-1791 PIYLTHSSGTPQT
+1791 PLYLTHSSGTPQT

-1833 GQSWTLSGMAVKV
+1833 GQSWTLCGMAVKV
-1846 CTVCDATT
+1846 CTACEATT
-1854 MDVSNAAPTYDMSAG
+1854 MDVSDAAPTYDMSAG
-1869 GDFTEPTF
+1869 GDFAEPTF
-1877 TVKHDGSAL
+1877 TIKHNGSAL

-1941 TINCGSEVA
+1941 TINCGSEEA
-1950 PKIVLADG
+1950 PKIVPADG

-2060 LFAVHSQGTYEG
+2060 LFAVHSQGTLDD
-2072 KSYSMTATR
+2072 KPYSMTATR

-2087 VLSIVEGALWVKPG
+2087 VLSIVERALWVKLG

-2113 DLNLLIDQGLAAGDE
+2113 DLNLLIDKGLAAGDE

-2157 TLAIICSGADGDGTR
+2157 TLAIICSGANGDGTR
-2172 DKANYVLHGDFLTG
+2172 GKANYVLHGDFLTG

-2249 GKDSDPRTAQATNK
+2249 NSDSRTAQATNK

-2281 HMVAKTPSS
+2281 HMVAKIPSS

-2372 FTRYNATASAPA
+2372 FTRYNATVSAPA

-2458 DKTGDGKWSTPGNWA
+2458 DDNGTGVWSDEKNWA

-2499 IALSIKIEEEGKL
+2499 MALSIKIEKEGKL

-2569 YSKASTDQSADAA
+2569 YSKASTDQSTNAA

-2607 LYLWNNGWN
+2607 LYLWNNGWT

-2690 IYFFNTGSDPNQS
+2690 IYFFNTGSDPNQEGS
-2703 GTVQPAGVTGDAR
+2703 VQPAGVTGDAR

-2906 DNAEHQRFVLTRSDA
+2906 DKAEHQRFVLTRSDA

-2941 KLLIEDKLYILLNSM
+2941 KLLIEDKLYILLNGM
-2956 LYDATGKLV
+2956 LYDATGKV
-2965 R
+2965 VK